1 MTPERLLYL
10 LILMK
15 DIPIEYLFIDEAH
28 KISKKDGRSAF
39 YYKVVDMLSQRST
52 PPHIIFASP
61 NIPNPEVYLQLIPD
75 VANRENYKIATKFS
89 PVNQEKFLIDFK
101 CFELHY
107 YNEATQKLTK
117 YCSFPEDKGLLDF
130 VHELGEG
137 ARSIVYSNS
146 KDNVVEY
153 ALQYATQLQPLHDS
167 DLDVLAQDI
176 RQDVHGDYYLA
187 DIVEKGV
194 AYHMGY
200 LPSTIRARIESLYK
214 DGKIHTLFCTSTLL
228 EGVNL
233 PADNLFITSHKNGG
247 DMSPVDFRN
256 LMGRV
261 GRIEFNLYGNVFLV
275 CIKRKTKKERFL
287 HLLQEKIV
295 PQQLSLATA
304 LTPEQKTGIVS
315 VLKSGQAE
323 IPKDGSL
330 PPAEYSLIRKVAN
343 ILLKDIVSGRASRVK
358 KEFSDVL
365 SPEDEAA
372 IVAAF
377 AGREHSLDDDINL
390 SLDQTERLA
399 REIRSG
405 RLHYPA
411 IRIGGKA
418 DYNEL
423 RNFLERLCDIFKWET
438 YEYDT
443 LGFRNKL
450 SGAHTKLS
458 HYAFVLNQW
467 VSGMSLNHMVTDS
480 IDYYRSTG
488 KGKVLPSE
496 LISELINDKRHYE
509 WLPVSLTET
518 GPYKDVLS
526 YFSSILGIEV
536 IRPEDLRSYFNDNH
550 SFLENRDNDWLVRL
564 YKLYETVPNIFSE
577 SNYRNILDAVIVRTA
592 SNRMVAPYRKSQS
605 SYLPNVF
612 LPSKKAMQAEVEFV
626 HPYLFEKC
634 RAFFENVLHLKTP
647 NEYEHFVKSLEKRY
661 AGTDF
666 SGSFE
671 EHVQDI
677 HALVKYLRNSDYEA
691 DLRQIVRKAFYIKC
705 RSGGKAYWARPHS
718 KVIRFP
724 QSETGL
730 MLEQYYKGIA
740 PDIYFVDFDAYQS
753 AGITFDDL
761 RALGV
766 TDKIITGDE
775 KTWGEYYTG
784 NPGRQPEWRTTGD
797 FRWKLGIDKLEEA
810 LLYISQHAKAKD
822 ALIKSQVIFKT
833 LQENMSR
840 LVGTVYIGGGTPN
853 KYDEPADVI
862 HTLNRD
868 GFNWRFSD
876 WNGKWLYT
884 ESGELV
890 SHKAISKH
898 DLNKAL
904 YGKVSLDSNLYDI
917 LGFKK
922 GKIDQH
928 EAIVKDYDA
937 LPDEKKQSYFEIEL
951 ERRFHITPEQLS
963 REFGGLSLQEGS
975 SGQSEEDEF
984 EFPTGSVKNWE
995 ALKKHAAQILSYASP
1010 TVYATVVRRIRVSR
1024 PQDDVRAYLMNM
1036 YRVNS
1041 SYRYAC
1047 QLCHKPFSNVEMC
1060 QLEQKPDV
1068 ELDPLNVCLCPNC
1081 AAKFRTL
1088 RNDKYL
1094 ADRLIDSILDVSE
1107 NEIEEND
1114 HVSVA
1119 INDYDFWFTP
1129 THIAEIIELLKLKKK
1144 AAEERKAQPQTASKP
1159 NAKAVAKAPESNRA
1173 APVQP
1178 VKEETPPSTPEPE
1191 EEGLQSDTSAYGEL
1205 IGRRVFHKS
1214 KKAYARVVGC
1224 DGEYVV
1230 LNFES
1235 GDKAGQDVR
1244 YNLTMC
1250 LNNGWI
1256 EVVD

>member
-1 MTPERLLYL
+1 MEETTIGAVLFDGIEENPYLNELYDAILYNYGRQLFGLTNLPEKEISVPAALRFADILSKSVHTQNEETHKLWAQEIVALLNALRPDDELIQYYLGSVLTSVSNFRGVSLKAADYVSADFLDRIFTQVSKEYLRIPEAENEYFFRAQKEIYEKFNEPYFSYSAPTSLGKSYIMRTFIREQIAKGKQCNFAIIVPTKALINETTEKLTEVLGPELKEKNYRIVTSAGAMALEEEHNFIFAMTPERLLYL

-52 PPHIIFASP
+52 PPHIVFASP

-443 LGFRNKL
+443 LGFRNKS

-488 KGKVLPSE
+488 KGKVKLKGQYVAFKDEAPYVNA
-496 LISELINDKRHYE
+496 LISGMLEDIEDVILFRIANYFLRFSQEYRACFPDASFTDWYELVEYGTTNPE
-509 WLPVSLTET
+509 AVWLQ
-518 GPYKDVLS
+518 
-526 YFSSILGIEV
+526 
-536 IRPEDLRSYFNDNH
+536 
-550 SFLENRDNDWLVRL
+550 
-564 YKLYETVPNIFSE
+564 
-577 SNYRNILDAVIVRTA
+577 RNGFTREAAAYIT
-592 SNRMVAPYRKSQS
+592 
-605 SYLPNVF
+605 
-612 LPSKKAMQAEVEFV
+612 
-626 HPYLFEKC
+626 
-634 RAFFENVLHLKTP
+634 
-647 NEYEHFVKSLEKRY
+647 EKR
-661 AGTDF
+661 
-666 SGSFE
+666 S
-671 EHVQDI
+671 
-677 HALVKYLRNSDYEA
+677 
-691 DLRQIVRKAFYIKC
+691 
-705 RSGGKAYWARPHS
+705 
-718 KVIRFP
+718 
-724 QSETGL
+724 
-730 MLEQYYKGIA
+730 QY
-740 PDIYFVDFDAYQS
+740 
-753 AGITFDDL
+753 ITFDDNDQL
-761 RALGV
+761 RL
-766 TDKIITGDE
+766 K
-775 KTWGEYYTG
+775 
-784 NPGRQPEWRTTGD
+784 P
-797 FRWKLGIDKLEEA
+797 A
-810 LLYISQHAKAKD
+810 LLECENRSIRREAE
-822 ALIKSQVIFKT
+822 QVQYNSPEIY
-833 LQENMSR
+833 L
-840 LVGTVYIGGGTPN
+840 
-853 KYDEPADVI
+853 
-862 HTLNRD
+862 
-868 GFNWRFSD
+868 
-876 WNGKWLYT
+876 
-884 ESGELV
+884 ES
-890 SHKAISKH
+890 
-898 DLNKAL
+898 
-904 YGKVSLDSNLYDI
+904 
-917 LGFKK
+917 
-922 GKIDQH
+922 
-928 EAIVKDYDA
+928 
-937 LPDEKKQSYFEIEL
+937 
-951 ERRFHITPEQLS
+951 
-963 REFGGLSLQEGS
+963 
-975 SGQSEEDEF
+975 
-984 EFPTGSVKNWE
+984 
-995 ALKKHAAQILSYASP
+995 
-1010 TVYATVVRRIRVSR
+1010 
-1024 PQDDVRAYLMNM
+1024 
-1036 YRVNS
+1036 
-1041 SYRYAC
+1041 
-1047 QLCHKPFSNVEMC
+1047 
-1060 QLEQKPDV
+1060 
-1068 ELDPLNVCLCPNC
+1068 
-1081 AAKFRTL
+1081 
-1088 RNDKYL
+1088 
-1094 ADRLIDSILDVSE
+1094 
-1107 NEIEEND
+1107 
-1114 HVSVA
+1114 
-1119 INDYDFWFTP
+1119 
-1129 THIAEIIELLKLKKK
+1129 
-1144 AAEERKAQPQTASKP
+1144 
-1159 NAKAVAKAPESNRA
+1159 
-1173 APVQP
+1173 
-1178 VKEETPPSTPEPE
+1178 
-1191 EEGLQSDTSAYGEL
+1191 
-1205 IGRRVFHKS
+1205 
-1214 KKAYARVVGC
+1214 
-1224 DGEYVV
+1224 
-1230 LNFES
+1230 
-1235 GDKAGQDVR
+1235 
-1244 YNLTMC
+1244 
-1250 LNNGWI
+1250 
-1256 EVVD
+1256 

>member
-1 MTPERLLYL
+1 MEETTIGAVLFDGIEENPYLNELYDAILYNYGRQLFGLTNLPEKEISVPAALRFADILSKSVHTQNEETHKLWAQELVALLNALRPDDELIQYYLGSVLTSVSNFRGVSLKAADYVSADLLDRIFTQVSKEYLRIPEAENEYFFRAQKEIYEKFNEPYFSYSAPTSLGKSYIMRTFIREQIAKGRQCNFAIIVPTKALINETTEKLTEVLGPELKEKNYRIVTSAGAMALEEEHNFIFAMTPERLLYL

-39 YYKVVDMLSQRST
+39 YYKVVDMLSQRSA

-214 DGKIHTLFCTSTLL
+214 NGKIHTLFCTSTLL

-443 LGFRNKL
+443 LGFRNKS

-488 KGKVLPSE
+488 KGKVKLKGQYVAFKDEAPYVNA
-496 LISELINDKRHYE
+496 LISGMLEDIEDVILFRIANYFLRFSQEYRACFPDASFTDWYELVEYGTTNPE
-509 WLPVSLTET
+509 AVWLQ
-518 GPYKDVLS
+518 
-526 YFSSILGIEV
+526 
-536 IRPEDLRSYFNDNH
+536 
-550 SFLENRDNDWLVRL
+550 
-564 YKLYETVPNIFSE
+564 
-577 SNYRNILDAVIVRTA
+577 RNGFTREAAAYIT
-592 SNRMVAPYRKSQS
+592 
-605 SYLPNVF
+605 
-612 LPSKKAMQAEVEFV
+612 
-626 HPYLFEKC
+626 
-634 RAFFENVLHLKTP
+634 
-647 NEYEHFVKSLEKRY
+647 EKR
-661 AGTDF
+661 
-666 SGSFE
+666 S
-671 EHVQDI
+671 
-677 HALVKYLRNSDYEA
+677 
-691 DLRQIVRKAFYIKC
+691 
-705 RSGGKAYWARPHS
+705 
-718 KVIRFP
+718 
-724 QSETGL
+724 
-730 MLEQYYKGIA
+730 QY
-740 PDIYFVDFDAYQS
+740 
-753 AGITFDDL
+753 ITFDDNDQL
-761 RALGV
+761 RL
-766 TDKIITGDE
+766 K
-775 KTWGEYYTG
+775 
-784 NPGRQPEWRTTGD
+784 P
-797 FRWKLGIDKLEEA
+797 A
-810 LLYISQHAKAKD
+810 LLECENRSIRREAE
-822 ALIKSQVIFKT
+822 QVQYNSPEIY
-833 LQENMSR
+833 L
-840 LVGTVYIGGGTPN
+840 
-853 KYDEPADVI
+853 
-862 HTLNRD
+862 
-868 GFNWRFSD
+868 
-876 WNGKWLYT
+876 
-884 ESGELV
+884 ES
-890 SHKAISKH
+890 
-898 DLNKAL
+898 
-904 YGKVSLDSNLYDI
+904 
-917 LGFKK
+917 
-922 GKIDQH
+922 
-928 EAIVKDYDA
+928 
-937 LPDEKKQSYFEIEL
+937 
-951 ERRFHITPEQLS
+951 
-963 REFGGLSLQEGS
+963 
-975 SGQSEEDEF
+975 
-984 EFPTGSVKNWE
+984 
-995 ALKKHAAQILSYASP
+995 
-1010 TVYATVVRRIRVSR
+1010 
-1024 PQDDVRAYLMNM
+1024 
-1036 YRVNS
+1036 
-1041 SYRYAC
+1041 
-1047 QLCHKPFSNVEMC
+1047 
-1060 QLEQKPDV
+1060 
-1068 ELDPLNVCLCPNC
+1068 
-1081 AAKFRTL
+1081 
-1088 RNDKYL
+1088 
-1094 ADRLIDSILDVSE
+1094 
-1107 NEIEEND
+1107 
-1114 HVSVA
+1114 
-1119 INDYDFWFTP
+1119 
-1129 THIAEIIELLKLKKK
+1129 
-1144 AAEERKAQPQTASKP
+1144 
-1159 NAKAVAKAPESNRA
+1159 
-1173 APVQP
+1173 
-1178 VKEETPPSTPEPE
+1178 
-1191 EEGLQSDTSAYGEL
+1191 
-1205 IGRRVFHKS
+1205 
-1214 KKAYARVVGC
+1214 
-1224 DGEYVV
+1224 
-1230 LNFES
+1230 
-1235 GDKAGQDVR
+1235 
-1244 YNLTMC
+1244 
-1250 LNNGWI
+1250 
-1256 EVVD
+1256 

>member
-1 MTPERLLYL
+1 MEETTIGAVLFDGIEENPYLNELYDAILYNYGRQLFGLTNLPEKEISVPAALRFADILSKSVHTQNEETHKLWAQEIVALLNALRPDDELIQYYLGSVLTSVSNFRGVSLKAADYVSADLLDRIFTQVSKEYLRIPEAENEYFFRAQKEIYEKFNEPYFSYSAPTSLGKSYIMRTFIREQIAKGKQCNFAIIVPTKALINETTEKLTEVLGPELKEKNYRIVTSAGAMALEEEHNFIFAMTPERLLYL

-390 SLDQTERLA
+390 SLDQTEQLA

-443 LGFRNKL
+443 LGFRNKS

-488 KGKVLPSE
+488 KGKVKLKGQYVAFKDEAPYVNA
-496 LISELINDKRHYE
+496 LISGMLEDIEDVILFRIANYFLRFSQEYRACFPDASFTDWYELVEYGTTNPE
-509 WLPVSLTET
+509 AVWLQ
-518 GPYKDVLS
+518 
-526 YFSSILGIEV
+526 
-536 IRPEDLRSYFNDNH
+536 
-550 SFLENRDNDWLVRL
+550 
-564 YKLYETVPNIFSE
+564 
-577 SNYRNILDAVIVRTA
+577 RNGFTREAAAYIT
-592 SNRMVAPYRKSQS
+592 
-605 SYLPNVF
+605 
-612 LPSKKAMQAEVEFV
+612 
-626 HPYLFEKC
+626 
-634 RAFFENVLHLKTP
+634 
-647 NEYEHFVKSLEKRY
+647 EKR
-661 AGTDF
+661 
-666 SGSFE
+666 S
-671 EHVQDI
+671 
-677 HALVKYLRNSDYEA
+677 
-691 DLRQIVRKAFYIKC
+691 
-705 RSGGKAYWARPHS
+705 
-718 KVIRFP
+718 
-724 QSETGL
+724 
-730 MLEQYYKGIA
+730 QY
-740 PDIYFVDFDAYQS
+740 
-753 AGITFDDL
+753 ITFDDNDQL
-761 RALGV
+761 RL
-766 TDKIITGDE
+766 K
-775 KTWGEYYTG
+775 
-784 NPGRQPEWRTTGD
+784 P
-797 FRWKLGIDKLEEA
+797 A
-810 LLYISQHAKAKD
+810 LLECENRSIRREAE
-822 ALIKSQVIFKT
+822 QVQYNSPEIY
-833 LQENMSR
+833 L
-840 LVGTVYIGGGTPN
+840 
-853 KYDEPADVI
+853 
-862 HTLNRD
+862 
-868 GFNWRFSD
+868 
-876 WNGKWLYT
+876 
-884 ESGELV
+884 ESL
-890 SHKAISKH
+890 
-898 DLNKAL
+898 
-904 YGKVSLDSNLYDI
+904 
-917 LGFKK
+917 F
-922 GKIDQH
+922 
-928 EAIVKDYDA
+928 
-937 LPDEKKQSYFEIEL
+937 
-951 ERRFHITPEQLS
+951 
-963 REFGGLSLQEGS
+963 
-975 SGQSEEDEF
+975 
-984 EFPTGSVKNWE
+984 
-995 ALKKHAAQILSYASP
+995 
-1010 TVYATVVRRIRVSR
+1010 
-1024 PQDDVRAYLMNM
+1024 
-1036 YRVNS
+1036 
-1041 SYRYAC
+1041 
-1047 QLCHKPFSNVEMC
+1047 
-1060 QLEQKPDV
+1060 
-1068 ELDPLNVCLCPNC
+1068 
-1081 AAKFRTL
+1081 
-1088 RNDKYL
+1088 
-1094 ADRLIDSILDVSE
+1094 
-1107 NEIEEND
+1107 
-1114 HVSVA
+1114 
-1119 INDYDFWFTP
+1119 
-1129 THIAEIIELLKLKKK
+1129 
-1144 AAEERKAQPQTASKP
+1144 
-1159 NAKAVAKAPESNRA
+1159 
-1173 APVQP
+1173 
-1178 VKEETPPSTPEPE
+1178 
-1191 EEGLQSDTSAYGEL
+1191 
-1205 IGRRVFHKS
+1205 
-1214 KKAYARVVGC
+1214 
-1224 DGEYVV
+1224 
-1230 LNFES
+1230 
-1235 GDKAGQDVR
+1235 
-1244 YNLTMC
+1244 
-1250 LNNGWI
+1250 
-1256 EVVD
+1256 

>member
-1 MTPERLLYL
+1 MEETTIGAVLFDGIEENPYLNELYDAILYNYGRQLFGLTNLPEKEISVPAALRFADILSKSVHTQNEETHKLWAQEIVALLNALRPDDELIQYYLGSVLTSVSNFRGVSLKAADYVSADFLDRIFTQVSKEYLRIPEAENEYFFRAQKEIYEKFNESYFSYSAPTSLGKSYIMRTFIREQIAKGKQCNFAIIVPTKALINETTEKLTEVLGPELKEKNYRIVTSAGAMALEEEHNFIFAMTPERLLYL

-39 YYKVVDMLSQRST
+39 YYKVVDMLSQRGT

-233 PADNLFITSHKNGG
+233 PVDNLFITSHKNGG

-443 LGFRNKL
+443 LGFRNKS

-488 KGKVLPSE
+488 KGKVKLKGQYVAFKDEAPYVNA
-496 LISELINDKRHYE
+496 LISGMLEDIEDVILFRIANYFLRFSQEYRACFPDASFTDWYELVEYGTTNPE
-509 WLPVSLTET
+509 AVWLQ
-518 GPYKDVLS
+518 
-526 YFSSILGIEV
+526 
-536 IRPEDLRSYFNDNH
+536 
-550 SFLENRDNDWLVRL
+550 
-564 YKLYETVPNIFSE
+564 
-577 SNYRNILDAVIVRTA
+577 RNGFTREAAAYIT
-592 SNRMVAPYRKSQS
+592 
-605 SYLPNVF
+605 
-612 LPSKKAMQAEVEFV
+612 
-626 HPYLFEKC
+626 
-634 RAFFENVLHLKTP
+634 
-647 NEYEHFVKSLEKRY
+647 EKR
-661 AGTDF
+661 
-666 SGSFE
+666 S
-671 EHVQDI
+671 
-677 HALVKYLRNSDYEA
+677 
-691 DLRQIVRKAFYIKC
+691 
-705 RSGGKAYWARPHS
+705 
-718 KVIRFP
+718 
-724 QSETGL
+724 
-730 MLEQYYKGIA
+730 QY
-740 PDIYFVDFDAYQS
+740 
-753 AGITFDDL
+753 ITFDDNDQL
-761 RALGV
+761 RL
-766 TDKIITGDE
+766 K
-775 KTWGEYYTG
+775 
-784 NPGRQPEWRTTGD
+784 P
-797 FRWKLGIDKLEEA
+797 A
-810 LLYISQHAKAKD
+810 LLECENRSIRREAE
-822 ALIKSQVIFKT
+822 QV
-833 LQENMSR
+833 QYNS
-840 LVGTVYIGGGTPN
+840 P
-853 KYDEPADVI
+853 
-862 HTLNRD
+862 
-868 GFNWRFSD
+868 
-876 WNGKWLYT
+876 
-884 ESGELV
+884 
-890 SHKAISKH
+890 
-898 DLNKAL
+898 
-904 YGKVSLDSNLYDI
+904 
-917 LGFKK
+917 
-922 GKIDQH
+922 
-928 EAIVKDYDA
+928 
-937 LPDEKKQSYFEIEL
+937 EI
-951 ERRFHITPEQLS
+951 
-963 REFGGLSLQEGS
+963 
-975 SGQSEEDEF
+975 
-984 EFPTGSVKNWE
+984 
-995 ALKKHAAQILSYASP
+995 
-1010 TVYATVVRRIRVSR
+1010 
-1024 PQDDVRAYLMNM
+1024 
-1036 YRVNS
+1036 
-1041 SYRYAC
+1041 
-1047 QLCHKPFSNVEMC
+1047 
-1060 QLEQKPDV
+1060 
-1068 ELDPLNVCLCPNC
+1068 
-1081 AAKFRTL
+1081 
-1088 RNDKYL
+1088 YL
-1094 ADRLIDSILDVSE
+1094 AS
-1107 NEIEEND
+1107 
-1114 HVSVA
+1114 
-1119 INDYDFWFTP
+1119 
-1129 THIAEIIELLKLKKK
+1129 
-1144 AAEERKAQPQTASKP
+1144 
-1159 NAKAVAKAPESNRA
+1159 
-1173 APVQP
+1173 
-1178 VKEETPPSTPEPE
+1178 
-1191 EEGLQSDTSAYGEL
+1191 
-1205 IGRRVFHKS
+1205 
-1214 KKAYARVVGC
+1214 
-1224 DGEYVV
+1224 
-1230 LNFES
+1230 
-1235 GDKAGQDVR
+1235 
-1244 YNLTMC
+1244 
-1250 LNNGWI
+1250 
-1256 EVVD
+1256 

>member
-1 MTPERLLYL
+1 MLRRSLERIIQLYTDKSHFVYELLQNAEDAGATGIRFVQYSDRLEVMHDGKSFTTENLQGLCDIGQSDKVNDLNQIGEFGVGFKSVFGICETVRLYSSPRKKELAENCHPFAVEIKDFTKPVDIPAVDVPAGYTTLFVFPYSVGFQFSGFKNLAALNEAITKRLKNLGVTTLLFMRHLELIEYEIKIPGKEASGEYL
-10 LILMK
+10 L
-15 DIPIEYLFIDEAH
+15 DAEPINDHCTRVSAIESEDDKTDESLSFIKFSMPID
-28 KISKKDGRSAF
+28 SR
-39 YYKVVDMLSQRST
+39 VST
-52 PPHIIFASP
+52 RTI
-61 NIPNPEVYLQLIPD
+61 D
-75 VANRENYKIATKFS
+75 VAFTVATDKEGKTTFQKAKNPYISVYFPTETESKLDFIVQGPFRTTPNRSSVPADE
-89 PVNQEKFLIDFK
+89 E
-101 CFELHY
+101 E
-107 YNEATQKLTK
+107 NEALAEQTAKLLRQ
-117 YCSFPEDKGLLDF
+117 SVLELRDMGLLDLSLIRILPLDEDDF
-130 VHELGEG
+130 D
-137 ARSIVYSNS
+137 VY
-146 KDNVVEY
+146 
-153 ALQYATQLQPLHDS
+153 PLFYPLYEEMR
-167 DLDVLAQDI
+167 DLFSSERVLP
-176 RQDVHGDYYLA
+176 V
-187 DIVEKGV
+187 
-194 AYHMGY
+194 
-200 LPSTIRARIESLYK
+200 K
-214 DGKIHTLFCTSTLL
+214 DGK
-228 EGVNL
+228 G
-233 PADNLFITSHKNGG
+233 
-247 DMSPVDFRN
+247 
-256 LMGRV
+256 
-261 GRIEFNLYGNVFLV
+261 Y
-275 CIKRKTKKERFL
+275 TK
-287 HLLQEKIV
+287 
-295 PQQLSLATA
+295 A
-304 LTPEQKTGIVS
+304 
-315 VLKSGQAE
+315 
-323 IPKDGSL
+323 
-330 PPAEYSLIRKVAN
+330 AN
-343 ILLKDIVSGRASRVK
+343 AVIARS
-358 KEFSDVL
+358 
-365 SPEDEAA
+365 
-372 IVAAF
+372 
-377 AGREHSLDDDINL
+377 
-390 SLDQTERLA
+390 
-399 REIRSG
+399 REI
-405 RLHYPA
+405 A
-411 IRIGGKA
+411 
-418 DYNEL
+418 EL
-423 RNFLERLCDIFKWET
+423 
-438 YEYDT
+438 
-443 LGFRNKL
+443 
-450 SGAHTKLS
+450 
-458 HYAFVLNQW
+458 
-467 VSGMSLNHMVTDS
+467 
-480 IDYYRSTG
+480 
-488 KGKVLPSE
+488 LPSE
-496 LISELINDKRHYE
+496 LISELINGKRHYE

-592 SNRMVAPYRKSQS
+592 SNRIVAPYRKSQS

-634 RAFFENVLHLKTP
+634 RTFFENVLHLKTP

-876 WNGKWLYT
+876 WNGKWLY
-884 ESGELV
+884 
-890 SHKAISKH
+890 
-898 DLNKAL
+898 
-904 YGKVSLDSNLYDI
+904 
-917 LGFKK
+917 
-922 GKIDQH
+922 
-928 EAIVKDYDA
+928 
-937 LPDEKKQSYFEIEL
+937 
-951 ERRFHITPEQLS
+951 
-963 REFGGLSLQEGS
+963 
-975 SGQSEEDEF
+975 
-984 EFPTGSVKNWE
+984 
-995 ALKKHAAQILSYASP
+995 
-1010 TVYATVVRRIRVSR
+1010 
-1024 PQDDVRAYLMNM
+1024 
-1036 YRVNS
+1036 
-1041 SYRYAC
+1041 RYAC

-1119 INDYDFWFTP
+1119 INDYDFWFIP

-1224 DGEYVV
+1224 DGEYMV

-1235 GDKAGQDVR
+1235 GDKAGQDVK

>member
-1 MTPERLLYL
+1 MEETTIGAVLFDGIEENPYLNELYDAILYNYGRQLFGLTNLPEKEISVPAALRFADILSKSVHTQNEETHKLWAQEIVALLNALRPDDELIQYYLGSVLTSVSNFRGVSLKAADYVSADFLDRIFTQVSKEYLRIPEAENEYFFRAQKEIYEKFNEPYFSYSAPTSLGKSYIMRTFIREQIAKGKQCNFAIIVPTKALINETTEKLTEVLGPELKEKNYRIVTSAGAMALEEEHNFIFAMTPERLLYL

-450 SGAHTKLS
+450 SGAHTRLS

-467 VSGMSLNHMVTDS
+467 VSGMSLDHMVTDS

-488 KGKVLPSE
+488 KGKVKLKGQYVAFKDEAPYVNA
-496 LISELINDKRHYE
+496 LISGMLEDIEDVILFRIANYFLRFSQEYRACFPDASFTDWYELVEYGTTNPE
-509 WLPVSLTET
+509 AVWLQ
-518 GPYKDVLS
+518 
-526 YFSSILGIEV
+526 
-536 IRPEDLRSYFNDNH
+536 
-550 SFLENRDNDWLVRL
+550 
-564 YKLYETVPNIFSE
+564 
-577 SNYRNILDAVIVRTA
+577 RNGFTREAAAYIT
-592 SNRMVAPYRKSQS
+592 
-605 SYLPNVF
+605 
-612 LPSKKAMQAEVEFV
+612 
-626 HPYLFEKC
+626 
-634 RAFFENVLHLKTP
+634 
-647 NEYEHFVKSLEKRY
+647 EKR
-661 AGTDF
+661 
-666 SGSFE
+666 S
-671 EHVQDI
+671 
-677 HALVKYLRNSDYEA
+677 
-691 DLRQIVRKAFYIKC
+691 
-705 RSGGKAYWARPHS
+705 
-718 KVIRFP
+718 
-724 QSETGL
+724 
-730 MLEQYYKGIA
+730 QY
-740 PDIYFVDFDAYQS
+740 
-753 AGITFDDL
+753 ITFDDNDQL
-761 RALGV
+761 RL
-766 TDKIITGDE
+766 K
-775 KTWGEYYTG
+775 
-784 NPGRQPEWRTTGD
+784 P
-797 FRWKLGIDKLEEA
+797 A
-810 LLYISQHAKAKD
+810 LLECENRSIRREAE
-822 ALIKSQVIFKT
+822 QVQYNSPEIY
-833 LQENMSR
+833 L
-840 LVGTVYIGGGTPN
+840 
-853 KYDEPADVI
+853 
-862 HTLNRD
+862 
-868 GFNWRFSD
+868 
-876 WNGKWLYT
+876 
-884 ESGELV
+884 ES
-890 SHKAISKH
+890 
-898 DLNKAL
+898 
-904 YGKVSLDSNLYDI
+904 
-917 LGFKK
+917 
-922 GKIDQH
+922 
-928 EAIVKDYDA
+928 
-937 LPDEKKQSYFEIEL
+937 
-951 ERRFHITPEQLS
+951 
-963 REFGGLSLQEGS
+963 
-975 SGQSEEDEF
+975 
-984 EFPTGSVKNWE
+984 
-995 ALKKHAAQILSYASP
+995 
-1010 TVYATVVRRIRVSR
+1010 
-1024 PQDDVRAYLMNM
+1024 
-1036 YRVNS
+1036 
-1041 SYRYAC
+1041 
-1047 QLCHKPFSNVEMC
+1047 
-1060 QLEQKPDV
+1060 
-1068 ELDPLNVCLCPNC
+1068 
-1081 AAKFRTL
+1081 
-1088 RNDKYL
+1088 
-1094 ADRLIDSILDVSE
+1094 
-1107 NEIEEND
+1107 
-1114 HVSVA
+1114 
-1119 INDYDFWFTP
+1119 
-1129 THIAEIIELLKLKKK
+1129 
-1144 AAEERKAQPQTASKP
+1144 
-1159 NAKAVAKAPESNRA
+1159 
-1173 APVQP
+1173 
-1178 VKEETPPSTPEPE
+1178 
-1191 EEGLQSDTSAYGEL
+1191 
-1205 IGRRVFHKS
+1205 
-1214 KKAYARVVGC
+1214 
-1224 DGEYVV
+1224 
-1230 LNFES
+1230 
-1235 GDKAGQDVR
+1235 
-1244 YNLTMC
+1244 
-1250 LNNGWI
+1250 
-1256 EVVD
+1256 

>member
-1 MTPERLLYL
+1 MEETTIGAVLFDGIEENPYLNELYDAILYNYGRQLFGLTNLPEKEISVPAALRFADILSKSVHTQNEETHKLWAQEIVALLNALRPDDELIQYYLGSVLTSVSNFRGVSLKAADYVSADLLDRIFTQVSKEYLRIPEAENEYFFRAQKEIYEKFNEPYFSYSAPTSLGKSYIMRTFIREQIAKGKQCNFAIIVPTKALINETTEKLTEVLGPELKEKNYRIVTSAGAMALEEEHNFIFAMTPERLLYL

-390 SLDQTERLA
+390 SLDQTEQLA
-399 REIRSG
+399 R
-405 RLHYPA
+405 
-411 IRIGGKA
+411 
-418 DYNEL
+418 
-423 RNFLERLCDIFKWET
+423 ET

-443 LGFRNKL
+443 LGFRNKS

-488 KGKVLPSE
+488 KGKVKLKGQYVAFKDEAPYVNA
-496 LISELINDKRHYE
+496 LISGMLEDIEDVILFRIANYFLRFSQEYRACFPDASFTDWYELVEYGTTNPE
-509 WLPVSLTET
+509 AVWLQ
-518 GPYKDVLS
+518 
-526 YFSSILGIEV
+526 
-536 IRPEDLRSYFNDNH
+536 
-550 SFLENRDNDWLVRL
+550 
-564 YKLYETVPNIFSE
+564 
-577 SNYRNILDAVIVRTA
+577 RNGFTREAAAYIT
-592 SNRMVAPYRKSQS
+592 
-605 SYLPNVF
+605 
-612 LPSKKAMQAEVEFV
+612 
-626 HPYLFEKC
+626 
-634 RAFFENVLHLKTP
+634 
-647 NEYEHFVKSLEKRY
+647 EKR
-661 AGTDF
+661 
-666 SGSFE
+666 S
-671 EHVQDI
+671 
-677 HALVKYLRNSDYEA
+677 
-691 DLRQIVRKAFYIKC
+691 
-705 RSGGKAYWARPHS
+705 
-718 KVIRFP
+718 
-724 QSETGL
+724 
-730 MLEQYYKGIA
+730 QY
-740 PDIYFVDFDAYQS
+740 
-753 AGITFDDL
+753 ITFDDNDQL
-761 RALGV
+761 RL
-766 TDKIITGDE
+766 K
-775 KTWGEYYTG
+775 
-784 NPGRQPEWRTTGD
+784 P
-797 FRWKLGIDKLEEA
+797 A
-810 LLYISQHAKAKD
+810 LLECENRSIRREAE
-822 ALIKSQVIFKT
+822 QVQYNSPEIY
-833 LQENMSR
+833 L
-840 LVGTVYIGGGTPN
+840 
-853 KYDEPADVI
+853 
-862 HTLNRD
+862 
-868 GFNWRFSD
+868 
-876 WNGKWLYT
+876 
-884 ESGELV
+884 ES
-890 SHKAISKH
+890 
-898 DLNKAL
+898 
-904 YGKVSLDSNLYDI
+904 
-917 LGFKK
+917 
-922 GKIDQH
+922 
-928 EAIVKDYDA
+928 
-937 LPDEKKQSYFEIEL
+937 
-951 ERRFHITPEQLS
+951 
-963 REFGGLSLQEGS
+963 
-975 SGQSEEDEF
+975 
-984 EFPTGSVKNWE
+984 
-995 ALKKHAAQILSYASP
+995 
-1010 TVYATVVRRIRVSR
+1010 
-1024 PQDDVRAYLMNM
+1024 
-1036 YRVNS
+1036 
-1041 SYRYAC
+1041 
-1047 QLCHKPFSNVEMC
+1047 
-1060 QLEQKPDV
+1060 
-1068 ELDPLNVCLCPNC
+1068 
-1081 AAKFRTL
+1081 
-1088 RNDKYL
+1088 
-1094 ADRLIDSILDVSE
+1094 
-1107 NEIEEND
+1107 
-1114 HVSVA
+1114 
-1119 INDYDFWFTP
+1119 
-1129 THIAEIIELLKLKKK
+1129 
-1144 AAEERKAQPQTASKP
+1144 
-1159 NAKAVAKAPESNRA
+1159 
-1173 APVQP
+1173 
-1178 VKEETPPSTPEPE
+1178 
-1191 EEGLQSDTSAYGEL
+1191 
-1205 IGRRVFHKS
+1205 
-1214 KKAYARVVGC
+1214 
-1224 DGEYVV
+1224 
-1230 LNFES
+1230 
-1235 GDKAGQDVR
+1235 
-1244 YNLTMC
+1244 
-1250 LNNGWI
+1250 
-1256 EVVD
+1256 

>member
-1 MTPERLLYL
+1 MEETTIGAVLFDGIEENPYLNELYDAILYNYGRQLFGLTNLPEKEISVPAALRFADILSKSVHTQNEETHKLWAQEIVALLNALRPDDELIQYYLGSVLTSVSNFRGVSLKAADYVSADLLDRIFTQVSKEYLRIPEAENEYFFRAQKEIYEKFNEPYFSYSAPTSLGKSYIMRTFIREQIAKGKQCNFAIIVPTKALINETTEKLTEVLGPELKEKNYRIVTSAGAMALEEEHNFIFAMTPERLLYL

-228 EGVNL
+228 KGVNL

-390 SLDQTERLA
+390 SLDQTEQLA

-443 LGFRNKL
+443 LGFRNKS

-488 KGKVLPSE
+488 KGKVKLKGQYVAFKDEAPYVNA
-496 LISELINDKRHYE
+496 LISGMLEDIEDVILFRIANYFLRFSQEYRACFPDASFTDWYELVEYGTTNPE
-509 WLPVSLTET
+509 AVWLQ
-518 GPYKDVLS
+518 
-526 YFSSILGIEV
+526 
-536 IRPEDLRSYFNDNH
+536 
-550 SFLENRDNDWLVRL
+550 
-564 YKLYETVPNIFSE
+564 
-577 SNYRNILDAVIVRTA
+577 RNGFTREAAAYIT
-592 SNRMVAPYRKSQS
+592 
-605 SYLPNVF
+605 
-612 LPSKKAMQAEVEFV
+612 
-626 HPYLFEKC
+626 
-634 RAFFENVLHLKTP
+634 
-647 NEYEHFVKSLEKRY
+647 EKR
-661 AGTDF
+661 
-666 SGSFE
+666 S
-671 EHVQDI
+671 
-677 HALVKYLRNSDYEA
+677 
-691 DLRQIVRKAFYIKC
+691 
-705 RSGGKAYWARPHS
+705 
-718 KVIRFP
+718 
-724 QSETGL
+724 
-730 MLEQYYKGIA
+730 QY
-740 PDIYFVDFDAYQS
+740 
-753 AGITFDDL
+753 ITFDDNDQL
-761 RALGV
+761 RL
-766 TDKIITGDE
+766 K
-775 KTWGEYYTG
+775 
-784 NPGRQPEWRTTGD
+784 P
-797 FRWKLGIDKLEEA
+797 A
-810 LLYISQHAKAKD
+810 LLECENRSIRREAE
-822 ALIKSQVIFKT
+822 QVQYNSPEIY
-833 LQENMSR
+833 L
-840 LVGTVYIGGGTPN
+840 
-853 KYDEPADVI
+853 
-862 HTLNRD
+862 
-868 GFNWRFSD
+868 
-876 WNGKWLYT
+876 
-884 ESGELV
+884 ES
-890 SHKAISKH
+890 
-898 DLNKAL
+898 
-904 YGKVSLDSNLYDI
+904 
-917 LGFKK
+917 
-922 GKIDQH
+922 
-928 EAIVKDYDA
+928 
-937 LPDEKKQSYFEIEL
+937 
-951 ERRFHITPEQLS
+951 
-963 REFGGLSLQEGS
+963 
-975 SGQSEEDEF
+975 
-984 EFPTGSVKNWE
+984 
-995 ALKKHAAQILSYASP
+995 
-1010 TVYATVVRRIRVSR
+1010 
-1024 PQDDVRAYLMNM
+1024 
-1036 YRVNS
+1036 
-1041 SYRYAC
+1041 
-1047 QLCHKPFSNVEMC
+1047 
-1060 QLEQKPDV
+1060 
-1068 ELDPLNVCLCPNC
+1068 
-1081 AAKFRTL
+1081 
-1088 RNDKYL
+1088 
-1094 ADRLIDSILDVSE
+1094 
-1107 NEIEEND
+1107 
-1114 HVSVA
+1114 
-1119 INDYDFWFTP
+1119 
-1129 THIAEIIELLKLKKK
+1129 
-1144 AAEERKAQPQTASKP
+1144 
-1159 NAKAVAKAPESNRA
+1159 
-1173 APVQP
+1173 
-1178 VKEETPPSTPEPE
+1178 
-1191 EEGLQSDTSAYGEL
+1191 
-1205 IGRRVFHKS
+1205 
-1214 KKAYARVVGC
+1214 
-1224 DGEYVV
+1224 
-1230 LNFES
+1230 
-1235 GDKAGQDVR
+1235 
-1244 YNLTMC
+1244 
-1250 LNNGWI
+1250 
-1256 EVVD
+1256 

>member
-1 MTPERLLYL
+1 MEETTIGAVLFDGIEENPYLNELYDAILYNYGRQLFGLTNLPEKEISVPAALRFADILSKSVHTQNEETHKLWAQEIVALLNALRPDDELIQYYLGSVLTSVSNFRGVSLKAADYVSADFLDRIFTQVSKEYLRIPEAENEYFFRAQKEIYEKFNEPYFSYSAPTSLGKSYIMRTFIREQIAKGKQCNFAIIVPTKALINETTEKLTEVLGPELKEKNYRIVTSAGAMALEEEHNFIFAMTPERLLYL

-101 CFELHY
+101 CFELYY

-233 PADNLFITSHKNGG
+233 PVDNLFITSHKNGG

-372 IVAAF
+372 IAAAF

-443 LGFRNKL
+443 LGFRNKS

-467 VSGMSLNHMVTDS
+467 VSGMSLNRMVTDS

-488 KGKVLPSE
+488 KGKVKLKGQYVAFKDEAPYVNA
-496 LISELINDKRHYE
+496 LISGMLEDIEDVILFRIANYFLRFSQEYRACFPDASFTDWYELVEYGTTNPE
-509 WLPVSLTET
+509 AVWLQ
-518 GPYKDVLS
+518 
-526 YFSSILGIEV
+526 
-536 IRPEDLRSYFNDNH
+536 
-550 SFLENRDNDWLVRL
+550 
-564 YKLYETVPNIFSE
+564 
-577 SNYRNILDAVIVRTA
+577 RNGFTREAAAYIT
-592 SNRMVAPYRKSQS
+592 
-605 SYLPNVF
+605 
-612 LPSKKAMQAEVEFV
+612 
-626 HPYLFEKC
+626 
-634 RAFFENVLHLKTP
+634 
-647 NEYEHFVKSLEKRY
+647 EKR
-661 AGTDF
+661 
-666 SGSFE
+666 S
-671 EHVQDI
+671 
-677 HALVKYLRNSDYEA
+677 
-691 DLRQIVRKAFYIKC
+691 
-705 RSGGKAYWARPHS
+705 
-718 KVIRFP
+718 
-724 QSETGL
+724 
-730 MLEQYYKGIA
+730 QY
-740 PDIYFVDFDAYQS
+740 
-753 AGITFDDL
+753 ITFDDNDQL
-761 RALGV
+761 RL
-766 TDKIITGDE
+766 K
-775 KTWGEYYTG
+775 
-784 NPGRQPEWRTTGD
+784 P
-797 FRWKLGIDKLEEA
+797 A
-810 LLYISQHAKAKD
+810 LLECENRSIRREAE
-822 ALIKSQVIFKT
+822 QVQYNSPEIY
-833 LQENMSR
+833 L
-840 LVGTVYIGGGTPN
+840 
-853 KYDEPADVI
+853 
-862 HTLNRD
+862 
-868 GFNWRFSD
+868 
-876 WNGKWLYT
+876 
-884 ESGELV
+884 ES
-890 SHKAISKH
+890 
-898 DLNKAL
+898 
-904 YGKVSLDSNLYDI
+904 
-917 LGFKK
+917 
-922 GKIDQH
+922 
-928 EAIVKDYDA
+928 
-937 LPDEKKQSYFEIEL
+937 
-951 ERRFHITPEQLS
+951 
-963 REFGGLSLQEGS
+963 
-975 SGQSEEDEF
+975 
-984 EFPTGSVKNWE
+984 
-995 ALKKHAAQILSYASP
+995 
-1010 TVYATVVRRIRVSR
+1010 
-1024 PQDDVRAYLMNM
+1024 
-1036 YRVNS
+1036 
-1041 SYRYAC
+1041 
-1047 QLCHKPFSNVEMC
+1047 
-1060 QLEQKPDV
+1060 
-1068 ELDPLNVCLCPNC
+1068 
-1081 AAKFRTL
+1081 
-1088 RNDKYL
+1088 
-1094 ADRLIDSILDVSE
+1094 
-1107 NEIEEND
+1107 
-1114 HVSVA
+1114 
-1119 INDYDFWFTP
+1119 
-1129 THIAEIIELLKLKKK
+1129 
-1144 AAEERKAQPQTASKP
+1144 
-1159 NAKAVAKAPESNRA
+1159 
-1173 APVQP
+1173 
-1178 VKEETPPSTPEPE
+1178 
-1191 EEGLQSDTSAYGEL
+1191 
-1205 IGRRVFHKS
+1205 
-1214 KKAYARVVGC
+1214 
-1224 DGEYVV
+1224 
-1230 LNFES
+1230 
-1235 GDKAGQDVR
+1235 
-1244 YNLTMC
+1244 
-1250 LNNGWI
+1250 
-1256 EVVD
+1256 

>member
-1 MTPERLLYL
+1 MEETTIGAVLFDGIEENPYLNELYDAILYNYGRQLFGLTNLPEKEISVPAALRFADILSKSVHTQNEETHKLWAQEIVSLLNALRPDDELIQYYLGSVLTSVSNFRGVSLKAADYVSADFLDRIFTQVSKEYLRIPEAENEYFFRAQKEIYEKFNEPYFSYSAPTSLGKSYIMRTFIREQIAKGKQCNFAIIVPTKALINETTEKLTEVLGPELKEKNYRIVTSAGAMALEEEHNFIFAMTPERLLYL

-233 PADNLFITSHKNGG
+233 PVDNLFITSHKNGG

-443 LGFRNKL
+443 LGFRNKS

-488 KGKVLPSE
+488 KGKVKLKGQYVAFKDEAPYVNA
-496 LISELINDKRHYE
+496 LISGMLEDIEDVILFRIANYFLRFSQEYRACFPDASFTDWYELVEYGTTNPE
-509 WLPVSLTET
+509 AVWLQ
-518 GPYKDVLS
+518 
-526 YFSSILGIEV
+526 
-536 IRPEDLRSYFNDNH
+536 
-550 SFLENRDNDWLVRL
+550 
-564 YKLYETVPNIFSE
+564 
-577 SNYRNILDAVIVRTA
+577 RNGFTREAAAYIT
-592 SNRMVAPYRKSQS
+592 
-605 SYLPNVF
+605 
-612 LPSKKAMQAEVEFV
+612 
-626 HPYLFEKC
+626 
-634 RAFFENVLHLKTP
+634 
-647 NEYEHFVKSLEKRY
+647 EKR
-661 AGTDF
+661 
-666 SGSFE
+666 S
-671 EHVQDI
+671 
-677 HALVKYLRNSDYEA
+677 
-691 DLRQIVRKAFYIKC
+691 
-705 RSGGKAYWARPHS
+705 
-718 KVIRFP
+718 
-724 QSETGL
+724 
-730 MLEQYYKGIA
+730 QY
-740 PDIYFVDFDAYQS
+740 
-753 AGITFDDL
+753 ITFDDNDQL
-761 RALGV
+761 RL
-766 TDKIITGDE
+766 K
-775 KTWGEYYTG
+775 
-784 NPGRQPEWRTTGD
+784 P
-797 FRWKLGIDKLEEA
+797 A
-810 LLYISQHAKAKD
+810 LLECENRSIRREAE
-822 ALIKSQVIFKT
+822 QV
-833 LQENMSR
+833 QYNS
-840 LVGTVYIGGGTPN
+840 P
-853 KYDEPADVI
+853 
-862 HTLNRD
+862 
-868 GFNWRFSD
+868 
-876 WNGKWLYT
+876 
-884 ESGELV
+884 
-890 SHKAISKH
+890 
-898 DLNKAL
+898 
-904 YGKVSLDSNLYDI
+904 
-917 LGFKK
+917 
-922 GKIDQH
+922 
-928 EAIVKDYDA
+928 
-937 LPDEKKQSYFEIEL
+937 EI
-951 ERRFHITPEQLS
+951 
-963 REFGGLSLQEGS
+963 
-975 SGQSEEDEF
+975 
-984 EFPTGSVKNWE
+984 
-995 ALKKHAAQILSYASP
+995 
-1010 TVYATVVRRIRVSR
+1010 
-1024 PQDDVRAYLMNM
+1024 
-1036 YRVNS
+1036 
-1041 SYRYAC
+1041 
-1047 QLCHKPFSNVEMC
+1047 
-1060 QLEQKPDV
+1060 
-1068 ELDPLNVCLCPNC
+1068 
-1081 AAKFRTL
+1081 
-1088 RNDKYL
+1088 YL
-1094 ADRLIDSILDVSE
+1094 AS
-1107 NEIEEND
+1107 
-1114 HVSVA
+1114 
-1119 INDYDFWFTP
+1119 
-1129 THIAEIIELLKLKKK
+1129 
-1144 AAEERKAQPQTASKP
+1144 
-1159 NAKAVAKAPESNRA
+1159 
-1173 APVQP
+1173 
-1178 VKEETPPSTPEPE
+1178 
-1191 EEGLQSDTSAYGEL
+1191 
-1205 IGRRVFHKS
+1205 
-1214 KKAYARVVGC
+1214 
-1224 DGEYVV
+1224 
-1230 LNFES
+1230 
-1235 GDKAGQDVR
+1235 
-1244 YNLTMC
+1244 
-1250 LNNGWI
+1250 
-1256 EVVD
+1256 

>member
-1 MTPERLLYL
+1 MEETTIGAVLFDGIEENPYLNELYDAILYNYGRQLFGLTNLPEKEISVPAALRFADILSKSVHTQNEETHKLWAQEIVALLNALRPDDELIQYYLGSVLTSVSNFRGVSLKAADYVSADFLDRIFTQVSKEYLRIPEAENEYFFRAQKEIYEKFNEPYFSYSAPTSLGKSYIMRTFIREQIAKGKQCNFAIIVPTKALINETTEKLTEVLGPELKEKNYRIVTSAGAMALEEEHNFIFAMTPERLLYL

-372 IVAAF
+372 IVAVF

-443 LGFRNKL
+443 LGFRNKS

-488 KGKVLPSE
+488 KGKVKLKGQYVAFKDEAPYVNA
-496 LISELINDKRHYE
+496 LISGMLEDIEDVILFRIANYFLRFSQEYRACFPDASFTDWYELVEYGTTNPE
-509 WLPVSLTET
+509 AVWLQ
-518 GPYKDVLS
+518 
-526 YFSSILGIEV
+526 
-536 IRPEDLRSYFNDNH
+536 
-550 SFLENRDNDWLVRL
+550 
-564 YKLYETVPNIFSE
+564 
-577 SNYRNILDAVIVRTA
+577 RNGFTREAAAYIT
-592 SNRMVAPYRKSQS
+592 
-605 SYLPNVF
+605 
-612 LPSKKAMQAEVEFV
+612 
-626 HPYLFEKC
+626 
-634 RAFFENVLHLKTP
+634 
-647 NEYEHFVKSLEKRY
+647 EKR
-661 AGTDF
+661 
-666 SGSFE
+666 S
-671 EHVQDI
+671 
-677 HALVKYLRNSDYEA
+677 
-691 DLRQIVRKAFYIKC
+691 
-705 RSGGKAYWARPHS
+705 
-718 KVIRFP
+718 
-724 QSETGL
+724 
-730 MLEQYYKGIA
+730 QY
-740 PDIYFVDFDAYQS
+740 
-753 AGITFDDL
+753 ITFDDNDQL
-761 RALGV
+761 RL
-766 TDKIITGDE
+766 K
-775 KTWGEYYTG
+775 
-784 NPGRQPEWRTTGD
+784 P
-797 FRWKLGIDKLEEA
+797 A
-810 LLYISQHAKAKD
+810 LLECENRSIRREAE
-822 ALIKSQVIFKT
+822 QV
-833 LQENMSR
+833 QYNS
-840 LVGTVYIGGGTPN
+840 P
-853 KYDEPADVI
+853 
-862 HTLNRD
+862 
-868 GFNWRFSD
+868 
-876 WNGKWLYT
+876 
-884 ESGELV
+884 
-890 SHKAISKH
+890 
-898 DLNKAL
+898 
-904 YGKVSLDSNLYDI
+904 
-917 LGFKK
+917 
-922 GKIDQH
+922 
-928 EAIVKDYDA
+928 
-937 LPDEKKQSYFEIEL
+937 EI
-951 ERRFHITPEQLS
+951 
-963 REFGGLSLQEGS
+963 
-975 SGQSEEDEF
+975 
-984 EFPTGSVKNWE
+984 
-995 ALKKHAAQILSYASP
+995 
-1010 TVYATVVRRIRVSR
+1010 
-1024 PQDDVRAYLMNM
+1024 
-1036 YRVNS
+1036 
-1041 SYRYAC
+1041 
-1047 QLCHKPFSNVEMC
+1047 
-1060 QLEQKPDV
+1060 
-1068 ELDPLNVCLCPNC
+1068 
-1081 AAKFRTL
+1081 
-1088 RNDKYL
+1088 YL
-1094 ADRLIDSILDVSE
+1094 AS
-1107 NEIEEND
+1107 
-1114 HVSVA
+1114 
-1119 INDYDFWFTP
+1119 
-1129 THIAEIIELLKLKKK
+1129 
-1144 AAEERKAQPQTASKP
+1144 
-1159 NAKAVAKAPESNRA
+1159 
-1173 APVQP
+1173 
-1178 VKEETPPSTPEPE
+1178 
-1191 EEGLQSDTSAYGEL
+1191 
-1205 IGRRVFHKS
+1205 
-1214 KKAYARVVGC
+1214 
-1224 DGEYVV
+1224 
-1230 LNFES
+1230 
-1235 GDKAGQDVR
+1235 
-1244 YNLTMC
+1244 
-1250 LNNGWI
+1250 
-1256 EVVD
+1256 

>member
-1 MTPERLLYL
+1 MEETTIGAVLFDGIEENPYLNELYDAILYNYGRQLFGLTNLPEKEISVPAALRFADILSKSVHTQNEETHKLWAQEIVALLNALRPDDELIQYYLGSVLTSVSNFRGVSLKAADYVSADFLDRIFTQVSKEYLRIPEAENEYFFRAQKEIYEKFNEPYFSYSAPTSLGKSYIMRTFIREQIAKGKQCNFAIIVPTKALINETTEKLTDVLGPELKEKNYRIVTSAGAMALEEEHNFIFAMTPERLLYL

-443 LGFRNKL
+443 LGFRNKS

-467 VSGMSLNHMVTDS
+467 VSGMSLNHMVADS

-488 KGKVLPSE
+488 KGKVKLKGQYVAFKDEAPYVNA
-496 LISELINDKRHYE
+496 LISGMLEDIEDVILFRIANYFLRFSQEYRACFPDASFTDWYELVEYGTTNPE
-509 WLPVSLTET
+509 AVWLQ
-518 GPYKDVLS
+518 
-526 YFSSILGIEV
+526 
-536 IRPEDLRSYFNDNH
+536 
-550 SFLENRDNDWLVRL
+550 
-564 YKLYETVPNIFSE
+564 
-577 SNYRNILDAVIVRTA
+577 RNGFTREAAAYIT
-592 SNRMVAPYRKSQS
+592 
-605 SYLPNVF
+605 
-612 LPSKKAMQAEVEFV
+612 
-626 HPYLFEKC
+626 
-634 RAFFENVLHLKTP
+634 
-647 NEYEHFVKSLEKRY
+647 EKR
-661 AGTDF
+661 
-666 SGSFE
+666 S
-671 EHVQDI
+671 
-677 HALVKYLRNSDYEA
+677 
-691 DLRQIVRKAFYIKC
+691 
-705 RSGGKAYWARPHS
+705 
-718 KVIRFP
+718 
-724 QSETGL
+724 
-730 MLEQYYKGIA
+730 QY
-740 PDIYFVDFDAYQS
+740 
-753 AGITFDDL
+753 ITFDDNDQL
-761 RALGV
+761 RL
-766 TDKIITGDE
+766 K
-775 KTWGEYYTG
+775 
-784 NPGRQPEWRTTGD
+784 P
-797 FRWKLGIDKLEEA
+797 A
-810 LLYISQHAKAKD
+810 LLECENRSIRREAE
-822 ALIKSQVIFKT
+822 QVQYNSPEIY
-833 LQENMSR
+833 L
-840 LVGTVYIGGGTPN
+840 
-853 KYDEPADVI
+853 
-862 HTLNRD
+862 
-868 GFNWRFSD
+868 
-876 WNGKWLYT
+876 
-884 ESGELV
+884 ES
-890 SHKAISKH
+890 
-898 DLNKAL
+898 
-904 YGKVSLDSNLYDI
+904 
-917 LGFKK
+917 
-922 GKIDQH
+922 
-928 EAIVKDYDA
+928 
-937 LPDEKKQSYFEIEL
+937 
-951 ERRFHITPEQLS
+951 
-963 REFGGLSLQEGS
+963 
-975 SGQSEEDEF
+975 
-984 EFPTGSVKNWE
+984 
-995 ALKKHAAQILSYASP
+995 
-1010 TVYATVVRRIRVSR
+1010 
-1024 PQDDVRAYLMNM
+1024 
-1036 YRVNS
+1036 
-1041 SYRYAC
+1041 
-1047 QLCHKPFSNVEMC
+1047 
-1060 QLEQKPDV
+1060 
-1068 ELDPLNVCLCPNC
+1068 
-1081 AAKFRTL
+1081 
-1088 RNDKYL
+1088 
-1094 ADRLIDSILDVSE
+1094 
-1107 NEIEEND
+1107 
-1114 HVSVA
+1114 
-1119 INDYDFWFTP
+1119 
-1129 THIAEIIELLKLKKK
+1129 
-1144 AAEERKAQPQTASKP
+1144 
-1159 NAKAVAKAPESNRA
+1159 
-1173 APVQP
+1173 
-1178 VKEETPPSTPEPE
+1178 
-1191 EEGLQSDTSAYGEL
+1191 
-1205 IGRRVFHKS
+1205 
-1214 KKAYARVVGC
+1214 
-1224 DGEYVV
+1224 
-1230 LNFES
+1230 
-1235 GDKAGQDVR
+1235 
-1244 YNLTMC
+1244 
-1250 LNNGWI
+1250 
-1256 EVVD
+1256 

>member
-1 MTPERLLYL
+1 MEETTIGAVLFDGIEENPYLNELYDAILYNYGRQLFGLTNLPEKEISVPAALRFADILSKSVHTQNEETHKLWAQEIVALLNALRPDDELIQYYLGSVLTSVSNFRGVSLKAADYVSADLLDRIFTQVSKEYLRIPEAENEYFFRAQKEIYEKFNEPYFSYSAPTSLGKSYIMRTFIREQIAKGKQCNFAIIVPTKALINETTEKLTEVLGPELKEKNYRIVTSAGAMALEEEHNFIFAMTPERLLYL

-194 AYHMGY
+194 AYHMGD

-390 SLDQTERLA
+390 SLDQTEQLA

-443 LGFRNKL
+443 LGFRNKS

-488 KGKVLPSE
+488 KGKVKLKGQYVAFKDEAPYVNA
-496 LISELINDKRHYE
+496 LISGMLEDIEDVILFRIANYFLRFSQEYRACFPDASFTDWYELVEYGTTNPE
-509 WLPVSLTET
+509 AVWLQ
-518 GPYKDVLS
+518 
-526 YFSSILGIEV
+526 
-536 IRPEDLRSYFNDNH
+536 
-550 SFLENRDNDWLVRL
+550 
-564 YKLYETVPNIFSE
+564 
-577 SNYRNILDAVIVRTA
+577 RNGFTREAAAYIT
-592 SNRMVAPYRKSQS
+592 
-605 SYLPNVF
+605 
-612 LPSKKAMQAEVEFV
+612 
-626 HPYLFEKC
+626 
-634 RAFFENVLHLKTP
+634 
-647 NEYEHFVKSLEKRY
+647 EKR
-661 AGTDF
+661 
-666 SGSFE
+666 S
-671 EHVQDI
+671 
-677 HALVKYLRNSDYEA
+677 
-691 DLRQIVRKAFYIKC
+691 
-705 RSGGKAYWARPHS
+705 
-718 KVIRFP
+718 
-724 QSETGL
+724 
-730 MLEQYYKGIA
+730 QY
-740 PDIYFVDFDAYQS
+740 
-753 AGITFDDL
+753 ITFDDNDQL
-761 RALGV
+761 RL
-766 TDKIITGDE
+766 K
-775 KTWGEYYTG
+775 
-784 NPGRQPEWRTTGD
+784 P
-797 FRWKLGIDKLEEA
+797 A
-810 LLYISQHAKAKD
+810 LLECENRSIRREAE
-822 ALIKSQVIFKT
+822 QVQYNSPEIY
-833 LQENMSR
+833 L
-840 LVGTVYIGGGTPN
+840 
-853 KYDEPADVI
+853 
-862 HTLNRD
+862 
-868 GFNWRFSD
+868 
-876 WNGKWLYT
+876 
-884 ESGELV
+884 ES
-890 SHKAISKH
+890 
-898 DLNKAL
+898 
-904 YGKVSLDSNLYDI
+904 
-917 LGFKK
+917 
-922 GKIDQH
+922 
-928 EAIVKDYDA
+928 
-937 LPDEKKQSYFEIEL
+937 
-951 ERRFHITPEQLS
+951 
-963 REFGGLSLQEGS
+963 
-975 SGQSEEDEF
+975 
-984 EFPTGSVKNWE
+984 
-995 ALKKHAAQILSYASP
+995 
-1010 TVYATVVRRIRVSR
+1010 
-1024 PQDDVRAYLMNM
+1024 
-1036 YRVNS
+1036 
-1041 SYRYAC
+1041 
-1047 QLCHKPFSNVEMC
+1047 
-1060 QLEQKPDV
+1060 
-1068 ELDPLNVCLCPNC
+1068 
-1081 AAKFRTL
+1081 
-1088 RNDKYL
+1088 
-1094 ADRLIDSILDVSE
+1094 
-1107 NEIEEND
+1107 
-1114 HVSVA
+1114 
-1119 INDYDFWFTP
+1119 
-1129 THIAEIIELLKLKKK
+1129 
-1144 AAEERKAQPQTASKP
+1144 
-1159 NAKAVAKAPESNRA
+1159 
-1173 APVQP
+1173 
-1178 VKEETPPSTPEPE
+1178 
-1191 EEGLQSDTSAYGEL
+1191 
-1205 IGRRVFHKS
+1205 
-1214 KKAYARVVGC
+1214 
-1224 DGEYVV
+1224 
-1230 LNFES
+1230 
-1235 GDKAGQDVR
+1235 
-1244 YNLTMC
+1244 
-1250 LNNGWI
+1250 
-1256 EVVD
+1256 

>member
-1 MTPERLLYL
+1 MEETTIGAVLFDGIEENPYLNELYDAILYNYGRQLFGLTNLPEKEISVPAALRFADILSKSVHTQNEETHKLWAQEIVALLNALRPDDELIQYYLGSVLTSVSNFRGVSLKAADYVSADLLDRIFTQVSKEYLRIPEAENEYFFRAQKEIYEKFNEPYFSYSAPTSLGKSYIMRTFIREQIAKGKQCNFAIIVPTKALINETTEKLTEVLGPELKEKNYRIVTSAGAMALEEEHNFIFAMTPERLLYL

-390 SLDQTERLA
+390 SLDQTEQLA

-443 LGFRNKL
+443 LGFRNKS

-488 KGKVLPSE
+488 KGKVKLKGQYVAFKDEAPYVNA
-496 LISELINDKRHYE
+496 LISGMLEDIEDVILFRIANYFLRFSQEYRACFPDASFTDWYELVEYGTTNPE
-509 WLPVSLTET
+509 AVWLQ
-518 GPYKDVLS
+518 
-526 YFSSILGIEV
+526 
-536 IRPEDLRSYFNDNH
+536 
-550 SFLENRDNDWLVRL
+550 
-564 YKLYETVPNIFSE
+564 
-577 SNYRNILDAVIVRTA
+577 RNGFTREAAAYIT
-592 SNRMVAPYRKSQS
+592 
-605 SYLPNVF
+605 
-612 LPSKKAMQAEVEFV
+612 
-626 HPYLFEKC
+626 
-634 RAFFENVLHLKTP
+634 
-647 NEYEHFVKSLEKRY
+647 EKR
-661 AGTDF
+661 
-666 SGSFE
+666 S
-671 EHVQDI
+671 
-677 HALVKYLRNSDYEA
+677 
-691 DLRQIVRKAFYIKC
+691 
-705 RSGGKAYWARPHS
+705 
-718 KVIRFP
+718 
-724 QSETGL
+724 
-730 MLEQYYKGIA
+730 QY
-740 PDIYFVDFDAYQS
+740 
-753 AGITFDDL
+753 ITFDDNDQL
-761 RALGV
+761 RL
-766 TDKIITGDE
+766 K
-775 KTWGEYYTG
+775 
-784 NPGRQPEWRTTGD
+784 P
-797 FRWKLGIDKLEEA
+797 A
-810 LLYISQHAKAKD
+810 LLECENRSIRREAE
-822 ALIKSQVIFKT
+822 QVQYNSPEIY
-833 LQENMSR
+833 L
-840 LVGTVYIGGGTPN
+840 
-853 KYDEPADVI
+853 
-862 HTLNRD
+862 
-868 GFNWRFSD
+868 
-876 WNGKWLYT
+876 
-884 ESGELV
+884 ES
-890 SHKAISKH
+890 
-898 DLNKAL
+898 
-904 YGKVSLDSNLYDI
+904 
-917 LGFKK
+917 
-922 GKIDQH
+922 
-928 EAIVKDYDA
+928 
-937 LPDEKKQSYFEIEL
+937 
-951 ERRFHITPEQLS
+951 
-963 REFGGLSLQEGS
+963 
-975 SGQSEEDEF
+975 
-984 EFPTGSVKNWE
+984 
-995 ALKKHAAQILSYASP
+995 
-1010 TVYATVVRRIRVSR
+1010 
-1024 PQDDVRAYLMNM
+1024 
-1036 YRVNS
+1036 
-1041 SYRYAC
+1041 
-1047 QLCHKPFSNVEMC
+1047 
-1060 QLEQKPDV
+1060 
-1068 ELDPLNVCLCPNC
+1068 
-1081 AAKFRTL
+1081 
-1088 RNDKYL
+1088 
-1094 ADRLIDSILDVSE
+1094 
-1107 NEIEEND
+1107 
-1114 HVSVA
+1114 
-1119 INDYDFWFTP
+1119 
-1129 THIAEIIELLKLKKK
+1129 
-1144 AAEERKAQPQTASKP
+1144 
-1159 NAKAVAKAPESNRA
+1159 
-1173 APVQP
+1173 
-1178 VKEETPPSTPEPE
+1178 
-1191 EEGLQSDTSAYGEL
+1191 
-1205 IGRRVFHKS
+1205 
-1214 KKAYARVVGC
+1214 
-1224 DGEYVV
+1224 
-1230 LNFES
+1230 
-1235 GDKAGQDVR
+1235 
-1244 YNLTMC
+1244 
-1250 LNNGWI
+1250 
-1256 EVVD
+1256 

>member
-1 MTPERLLYL
+1 MEETTIGAVLFDGIEENSYLNELYDAILYNYGRQLFGLTNLPEKEISVPAALRFADILSKSVHTQNEETHKLWAQELVALLNALRPDDELIQYYLGSVLTSVSNFRGVSLKAADYVSADLLDRIFTQVSKEYLRIPEAENEYFFRAQKEIYEKFNEPYFSYSAPTSLGKSYIMRTFIREQIAKGKQCNFAIIVPTKALINETTEKLTEVLGPELKEKNYRIVTSAGAMALEEEHNFIFAMTPERLLYL

-75 VANRENYKIATKFS
+75 IANRENYKIATKFS

-343 ILLKDIVSGRASRVK
+343 ILLKDIVSGRASWVK

-443 LGFRNKL
+443 LGFRNKS

-488 KGKVLPSE
+488 KGKVKLKGQYVAFKDEAPYVNA
-496 LISELINDKRHYE
+496 LISGMLEDIEDVILFRIANYFLRFSQEYRACFPDASFTDWYELVEYGTTNPE
-509 WLPVSLTET
+509 AVWLQ
-518 GPYKDVLS
+518 
-526 YFSSILGIEV
+526 
-536 IRPEDLRSYFNDNH
+536 
-550 SFLENRDNDWLVRL
+550 
-564 YKLYETVPNIFSE
+564 
-577 SNYRNILDAVIVRTA
+577 RNGFTREAAAYIT
-592 SNRMVAPYRKSQS
+592 
-605 SYLPNVF
+605 
-612 LPSKKAMQAEVEFV
+612 
-626 HPYLFEKC
+626 
-634 RAFFENVLHLKTP
+634 
-647 NEYEHFVKSLEKRY
+647 EKR
-661 AGTDF
+661 
-666 SGSFE
+666 S
-671 EHVQDI
+671 
-677 HALVKYLRNSDYEA
+677 
-691 DLRQIVRKAFYIKC
+691 
-705 RSGGKAYWARPHS
+705 
-718 KVIRFP
+718 
-724 QSETGL
+724 
-730 MLEQYYKGIA
+730 QY
-740 PDIYFVDFDAYQS
+740 
-753 AGITFDDL
+753 ITFDDNDQL
-761 RALGV
+761 RL
-766 TDKIITGDE
+766 K
-775 KTWGEYYTG
+775 
-784 NPGRQPEWRTTGD
+784 P
-797 FRWKLGIDKLEEA
+797 A
-810 LLYISQHAKAKD
+810 LLECENRSIRREAE
-822 ALIKSQVIFKT
+822 QVQYNSPEIY
-833 LQENMSR
+833 L
-840 LVGTVYIGGGTPN
+840 
-853 KYDEPADVI
+853 
-862 HTLNRD
+862 
-868 GFNWRFSD
+868 
-876 WNGKWLYT
+876 
-884 ESGELV
+884 ES
-890 SHKAISKH
+890 
-898 DLNKAL
+898 
-904 YGKVSLDSNLYDI
+904 
-917 LGFKK
+917 
-922 GKIDQH
+922 
-928 EAIVKDYDA
+928 
-937 LPDEKKQSYFEIEL
+937 
-951 ERRFHITPEQLS
+951 
-963 REFGGLSLQEGS
+963 
-975 SGQSEEDEF
+975 
-984 EFPTGSVKNWE
+984 
-995 ALKKHAAQILSYASP
+995 
-1010 TVYATVVRRIRVSR
+1010 
-1024 PQDDVRAYLMNM
+1024 
-1036 YRVNS
+1036 
-1041 SYRYAC
+1041 
-1047 QLCHKPFSNVEMC
+1047 
-1060 QLEQKPDV
+1060 
-1068 ELDPLNVCLCPNC
+1068 
-1081 AAKFRTL
+1081 
-1088 RNDKYL
+1088 
-1094 ADRLIDSILDVSE
+1094 
-1107 NEIEEND
+1107 
-1114 HVSVA
+1114 
-1119 INDYDFWFTP
+1119 
-1129 THIAEIIELLKLKKK
+1129 
-1144 AAEERKAQPQTASKP
+1144 
-1159 NAKAVAKAPESNRA
+1159 
-1173 APVQP
+1173 
-1178 VKEETPPSTPEPE
+1178 
-1191 EEGLQSDTSAYGEL
+1191 
-1205 IGRRVFHKS
+1205 
-1214 KKAYARVVGC
+1214 
-1224 DGEYVV
+1224 
-1230 LNFES
+1230 
-1235 GDKAGQDVR
+1235 
-1244 YNLTMC
+1244 
-1250 LNNGWI
+1250 
-1256 EVVD
+1256 

>member
-1 MTPERLLYL
+1 MEETTIGAVLFDGIEENPYLNELYDAILYNYGRQLFGLTNLPEKEISVPAALRFADILSKSVHTQNEETHKLWAQELVALLNALRPDDELIQYYLGSVLTSVSNFRGVSLKAADYVSADLLDRIFTQVSKEYLRIPEAENEYFFRAQKEIYEKFNEPYFSYSAPTSLGKSYIMRTFIREQIAKGRQCNFAIIVPTKALINETTEKLTEVLGPELKEKNYRIVTSAGAMALEEEHNFIFAMTPERLLYL

-39 YYKVVDMLSQRST
+39 YYKVVDMLSQRSA

-214 DGKIHTLFCTSTLL
+214 NGKIHTLFCTSTLL

-372 IVAAF
+372 IAAAF

-399 REIRSG
+399 REIRGG

-443 LGFRNKL
+443 LGFRNKS

-488 KGKVLPSE
+488 KGKVKLKGQYVAFKDEAPYVNA
-496 LISELINDKRHYE
+496 LISGMLEDIEDVILFRIANYFLRFSQEYRACFPDASFTDWYELVEYGTTNPE
-509 WLPVSLTET
+509 AVWLQ
-518 GPYKDVLS
+518 
-526 YFSSILGIEV
+526 
-536 IRPEDLRSYFNDNH
+536 
-550 SFLENRDNDWLVRL
+550 
-564 YKLYETVPNIFSE
+564 
-577 SNYRNILDAVIVRTA
+577 RNGFTREAAAYIT
-592 SNRMVAPYRKSQS
+592 
-605 SYLPNVF
+605 
-612 LPSKKAMQAEVEFV
+612 
-626 HPYLFEKC
+626 
-634 RAFFENVLHLKTP
+634 
-647 NEYEHFVKSLEKRY
+647 EKR
-661 AGTDF
+661 
-666 SGSFE
+666 S
-671 EHVQDI
+671 
-677 HALVKYLRNSDYEA
+677 
-691 DLRQIVRKAFYIKC
+691 
-705 RSGGKAYWARPHS
+705 
-718 KVIRFP
+718 
-724 QSETGL
+724 
-730 MLEQYYKGIA
+730 QY
-740 PDIYFVDFDAYQS
+740 
-753 AGITFDDL
+753 ITFDDNDQL
-761 RALGV
+761 RL
-766 TDKIITGDE
+766 K
-775 KTWGEYYTG
+775 
-784 NPGRQPEWRTTGD
+784 P
-797 FRWKLGIDKLEEA
+797 A
-810 LLYISQHAKAKD
+810 LLECENRSIRREAE
-822 ALIKSQVIFKT
+822 QVQYNSPEIY
-833 LQENMSR
+833 L
-840 LVGTVYIGGGTPN
+840 
-853 KYDEPADVI
+853 
-862 HTLNRD
+862 
-868 GFNWRFSD
+868 
-876 WNGKWLYT
+876 
-884 ESGELV
+884 ES
-890 SHKAISKH
+890 
-898 DLNKAL
+898 
-904 YGKVSLDSNLYDI
+904 
-917 LGFKK
+917 
-922 GKIDQH
+922 
-928 EAIVKDYDA
+928 
-937 LPDEKKQSYFEIEL
+937 
-951 ERRFHITPEQLS
+951 
-963 REFGGLSLQEGS
+963 
-975 SGQSEEDEF
+975 
-984 EFPTGSVKNWE
+984 
-995 ALKKHAAQILSYASP
+995 
-1010 TVYATVVRRIRVSR
+1010 
-1024 PQDDVRAYLMNM
+1024 
-1036 YRVNS
+1036 
-1041 SYRYAC
+1041 
-1047 QLCHKPFSNVEMC
+1047 
-1060 QLEQKPDV
+1060 
-1068 ELDPLNVCLCPNC
+1068 
-1081 AAKFRTL
+1081 
-1088 RNDKYL
+1088 
-1094 ADRLIDSILDVSE
+1094 
-1107 NEIEEND
+1107 
-1114 HVSVA
+1114 
-1119 INDYDFWFTP
+1119 
-1129 THIAEIIELLKLKKK
+1129 
-1144 AAEERKAQPQTASKP
+1144 
-1159 NAKAVAKAPESNRA
+1159 
-1173 APVQP
+1173 
-1178 VKEETPPSTPEPE
+1178 
-1191 EEGLQSDTSAYGEL
+1191 
-1205 IGRRVFHKS
+1205 
-1214 KKAYARVVGC
+1214 
-1224 DGEYVV
+1224 
-1230 LNFES
+1230 
-1235 GDKAGQDVR
+1235 
-1244 YNLTMC
+1244 
-1250 LNNGWI
+1250 
-1256 EVVD
+1256 

>member
-1 MTPERLLYL
+1 MEETTIGAVLFDGIEENPYLNELYDAILYNYGRQLFGLTNLPEKEISVPAALRFADILSKSVHTQNEETHKLWAQEIVVLLSALRPDDELIQYYLGSVLTSVSNFRGVSLKAADYVSADFLDRIFTQVSKEYLRIPEAENEYFFRAQKEIYEKFNEPYFSYSAPTSLGKSYIMRTFIREQIAKGKQCNFAIIVPTKALINETTEKLTEVLGPELKEKNYRIVTSAGAMALEEEHNFIFAMTPERLLYL

-443 LGFRNKL
+443 LGFRNKS

-488 KGKVLPSE
+488 KGKVKLKGQYVAFKDEAPYVNA
-496 LISELINDKRHYE
+496 LISGMLEDIEDVILFWIANYFLRFSQEYRACFPDASFTDWYELVEYGTTNPE
-509 WLPVSLTET
+509 AVWLQ
-518 GPYKDVLS
+518 
-526 YFSSILGIEV
+526 
-536 IRPEDLRSYFNDNH
+536 
-550 SFLENRDNDWLVRL
+550 
-564 YKLYETVPNIFSE
+564 
-577 SNYRNILDAVIVRTA
+577 RNGFTREAAAYIT
-592 SNRMVAPYRKSQS
+592 
-605 SYLPNVF
+605 
-612 LPSKKAMQAEVEFV
+612 
-626 HPYLFEKC
+626 
-634 RAFFENVLHLKTP
+634 
-647 NEYEHFVKSLEKRY
+647 EKR
-661 AGTDF
+661 
-666 SGSFE
+666 S
-671 EHVQDI
+671 
-677 HALVKYLRNSDYEA
+677 
-691 DLRQIVRKAFYIKC
+691 
-705 RSGGKAYWARPHS
+705 
-718 KVIRFP
+718 
-724 QSETGL
+724 
-730 MLEQYYKGIA
+730 QY
-740 PDIYFVDFDAYQS
+740 
-753 AGITFDDL
+753 ITFDDNDQL
-761 RALGV
+761 RL
-766 TDKIITGDE
+766 K
-775 KTWGEYYTG
+775 
-784 NPGRQPEWRTTGD
+784 P
-797 FRWKLGIDKLEEA
+797 A
-810 LLYISQHAKAKD
+810 LLECENRSIRREAE
-822 ALIKSQVIFKT
+822 QVQYNSPEIY
-833 LQENMSR
+833 L
-840 LVGTVYIGGGTPN
+840 
-853 KYDEPADVI
+853 
-862 HTLNRD
+862 
-868 GFNWRFSD
+868 
-876 WNGKWLYT
+876 
-884 ESGELV
+884 ES
-890 SHKAISKH
+890 
-898 DLNKAL
+898 
-904 YGKVSLDSNLYDI
+904 
-917 LGFKK
+917 
-922 GKIDQH
+922 
-928 EAIVKDYDA
+928 
-937 LPDEKKQSYFEIEL
+937 
-951 ERRFHITPEQLS
+951 
-963 REFGGLSLQEGS
+963 
-975 SGQSEEDEF
+975 
-984 EFPTGSVKNWE
+984 
-995 ALKKHAAQILSYASP
+995 
-1010 TVYATVVRRIRVSR
+1010 
-1024 PQDDVRAYLMNM
+1024 
-1036 YRVNS
+1036 
-1041 SYRYAC
+1041 
-1047 QLCHKPFSNVEMC
+1047 
-1060 QLEQKPDV
+1060 
-1068 ELDPLNVCLCPNC
+1068 
-1081 AAKFRTL
+1081 
-1088 RNDKYL
+1088 
-1094 ADRLIDSILDVSE
+1094 
-1107 NEIEEND
+1107 
-1114 HVSVA
+1114 
-1119 INDYDFWFTP
+1119 
-1129 THIAEIIELLKLKKK
+1129 
-1144 AAEERKAQPQTASKP
+1144 
-1159 NAKAVAKAPESNRA
+1159 
-1173 APVQP
+1173 
-1178 VKEETPPSTPEPE
+1178 
-1191 EEGLQSDTSAYGEL
+1191 
-1205 IGRRVFHKS
+1205 
-1214 KKAYARVVGC
+1214 
-1224 DGEYVV
+1224 
-1230 LNFES
+1230 
-1235 GDKAGQDVR
+1235 
-1244 YNLTMC
+1244 
-1250 LNNGWI
+1250 
-1256 EVVD
+1256 

>member
-1 MTPERLLYL
+1 MEETTIGAVLFDGIEENPYLNELYDAILYNYGRQLFGLTNLPEKEISVPAALRFADILSKSVHTQNEETHKLWAQELVALLNALRPDDELIQYYLGSVLTSVSNFRGVSLKAADYVSADFLDRIFTQVSKEYLRIPEAENEYFFRAQKEIYEKFNEPYFSYSAPTSLGKSYIMRTFIREQIAKGKQCNFAIIVPTKALINETTEKLTEVLGPELKEKNYRIVTSAGAMALEEEHNFIFAMTPERLLYL

-443 LGFRNKL
+443 LGFRNKS

-480 IDYYRSTG
+480 IDYYRLTG
-488 KGKVLPSE
+488 KGKVKLKGQYVAFKDEAPYVNA
-496 LISELINDKRHYE
+496 LISGMLEDIEDVILFRIANYFLRFSQEYRACFPDASFTDWYELVEYGTTNPE
-509 WLPVSLTET
+509 AVWLQ
-518 GPYKDVLS
+518 
-526 YFSSILGIEV
+526 
-536 IRPEDLRSYFNDNH
+536 
-550 SFLENRDNDWLVRL
+550 
-564 YKLYETVPNIFSE
+564 
-577 SNYRNILDAVIVRTA
+577 RNGFTREAAAYIT
-592 SNRMVAPYRKSQS
+592 
-605 SYLPNVF
+605 
-612 LPSKKAMQAEVEFV
+612 
-626 HPYLFEKC
+626 
-634 RAFFENVLHLKTP
+634 
-647 NEYEHFVKSLEKRY
+647 EKR
-661 AGTDF
+661 
-666 SGSFE
+666 S
-671 EHVQDI
+671 
-677 HALVKYLRNSDYEA
+677 
-691 DLRQIVRKAFYIKC
+691 
-705 RSGGKAYWARPHS
+705 
-718 KVIRFP
+718 
-724 QSETGL
+724 
-730 MLEQYYKGIA
+730 QY
-740 PDIYFVDFDAYQS
+740 
-753 AGITFDDL
+753 ITFDDNDQL
-761 RALGV
+761 RL
-766 TDKIITGDE
+766 K
-775 KTWGEYYTG
+775 
-784 NPGRQPEWRTTGD
+784 P
-797 FRWKLGIDKLEEA
+797 A
-810 LLYISQHAKAKD
+810 LLECENRSIRREAE
-822 ALIKSQVIFKT
+822 QVQYNSPEIY
-833 LQENMSR
+833 L
-840 LVGTVYIGGGTPN
+840 
-853 KYDEPADVI
+853 
-862 HTLNRD
+862 
-868 GFNWRFSD
+868 
-876 WNGKWLYT
+876 
-884 ESGELV
+884 ES
-890 SHKAISKH
+890 
-898 DLNKAL
+898 
-904 YGKVSLDSNLYDI
+904 
-917 LGFKK
+917 
-922 GKIDQH
+922 
-928 EAIVKDYDA
+928 
-937 LPDEKKQSYFEIEL
+937 
-951 ERRFHITPEQLS
+951 
-963 REFGGLSLQEGS
+963 
-975 SGQSEEDEF
+975 
-984 EFPTGSVKNWE
+984 
-995 ALKKHAAQILSYASP
+995 
-1010 TVYATVVRRIRVSR
+1010 
-1024 PQDDVRAYLMNM
+1024 
-1036 YRVNS
+1036 
-1041 SYRYAC
+1041 
-1047 QLCHKPFSNVEMC
+1047 
-1060 QLEQKPDV
+1060 
-1068 ELDPLNVCLCPNC
+1068 
-1081 AAKFRTL
+1081 
-1088 RNDKYL
+1088 
-1094 ADRLIDSILDVSE
+1094 
-1107 NEIEEND
+1107 
-1114 HVSVA
+1114 
-1119 INDYDFWFTP
+1119 
-1129 THIAEIIELLKLKKK
+1129 
-1144 AAEERKAQPQTASKP
+1144 
-1159 NAKAVAKAPESNRA
+1159 
-1173 APVQP
+1173 
-1178 VKEETPPSTPEPE
+1178 
-1191 EEGLQSDTSAYGEL
+1191 
-1205 IGRRVFHKS
+1205 
-1214 KKAYARVVGC
+1214 
-1224 DGEYVV
+1224 
-1230 LNFES
+1230 
-1235 GDKAGQDVR
+1235 
-1244 YNLTMC
+1244 
-1250 LNNGWI
+1250 
-1256 EVVD
+1256 

>member
-1 MTPERLLYL
+1 MEETTIGAVLFDGIEENPYLNELYDAILYNYGRQLFGLTNLPEKEISVPAALRFADILSKSVHTQNEETHKLWAQEIVALLNALRPDDELIQYYLGSVLTSVSNFKGVSLKAADYVSADLLDRIFTQVSKEYLRIPEAENEYFFRAQKEIYEKFNEPYFSYSAPTSLGKSYIMRTFIREQIAKGKQCNFAIIVPTKALINETTEKLTEVLGPELKEKNYRIVTSAGAMSLEEEHNFIFAMTPERLLYL

-390 SLDQTERLA
+390 SLDQTEQLA

-443 LGFRNKL
+443 LGFRNKS

-488 KGKVLPSE
+488 KGKVKLKGQYVAFKDEAPYVNA
-496 LISELINDKRHYE
+496 LISGMLEDIEDVILFRIANYFLRFSQEYRACFPDASFTDWYELVEYGTTNPE
-509 WLPVSLTET
+509 AVWLQ
-518 GPYKDVLS
+518 
-526 YFSSILGIEV
+526 
-536 IRPEDLRSYFNDNH
+536 
-550 SFLENRDNDWLVRL
+550 
-564 YKLYETVPNIFSE
+564 
-577 SNYRNILDAVIVRTA
+577 RNGFTREAAAYIT
-592 SNRMVAPYRKSQS
+592 
-605 SYLPNVF
+605 
-612 LPSKKAMQAEVEFV
+612 
-626 HPYLFEKC
+626 
-634 RAFFENVLHLKTP
+634 
-647 NEYEHFVKSLEKRY
+647 EKR
-661 AGTDF
+661 
-666 SGSFE
+666 S
-671 EHVQDI
+671 
-677 HALVKYLRNSDYEA
+677 
-691 DLRQIVRKAFYIKC
+691 
-705 RSGGKAYWARPHS
+705 
-718 KVIRFP
+718 
-724 QSETGL
+724 
-730 MLEQYYKGIA
+730 QY
-740 PDIYFVDFDAYQS
+740 
-753 AGITFDDL
+753 ITFDDNDQL
-761 RALGV
+761 RL
-766 TDKIITGDE
+766 K
-775 KTWGEYYTG
+775 
-784 NPGRQPEWRTTGD
+784 P
-797 FRWKLGIDKLEEA
+797 A
-810 LLYISQHAKAKD
+810 LLECENRSIRREAE
-822 ALIKSQVIFKT
+822 QVQYNSPEIY
-833 LQENMSR
+833 L
-840 LVGTVYIGGGTPN
+840 
-853 KYDEPADVI
+853 
-862 HTLNRD
+862 
-868 GFNWRFSD
+868 
-876 WNGKWLYT
+876 
-884 ESGELV
+884 ES
-890 SHKAISKH
+890 
-898 DLNKAL
+898 
-904 YGKVSLDSNLYDI
+904 
-917 LGFKK
+917 
-922 GKIDQH
+922 
-928 EAIVKDYDA
+928 
-937 LPDEKKQSYFEIEL
+937 
-951 ERRFHITPEQLS
+951 
-963 REFGGLSLQEGS
+963 
-975 SGQSEEDEF
+975 
-984 EFPTGSVKNWE
+984 
-995 ALKKHAAQILSYASP
+995 
-1010 TVYATVVRRIRVSR
+1010 
-1024 PQDDVRAYLMNM
+1024 
-1036 YRVNS
+1036 
-1041 SYRYAC
+1041 
-1047 QLCHKPFSNVEMC
+1047 
-1060 QLEQKPDV
+1060 
-1068 ELDPLNVCLCPNC
+1068 
-1081 AAKFRTL
+1081 
-1088 RNDKYL
+1088 
-1094 ADRLIDSILDVSE
+1094 
-1107 NEIEEND
+1107 
-1114 HVSVA
+1114 
-1119 INDYDFWFTP
+1119 
-1129 THIAEIIELLKLKKK
+1129 
-1144 AAEERKAQPQTASKP
+1144 
-1159 NAKAVAKAPESNRA
+1159 
-1173 APVQP
+1173 
-1178 VKEETPPSTPEPE
+1178 
-1191 EEGLQSDTSAYGEL
+1191 
-1205 IGRRVFHKS
+1205 
-1214 KKAYARVVGC
+1214 
-1224 DGEYVV
+1224 
-1230 LNFES
+1230 
-1235 GDKAGQDVR
+1235 
-1244 YNLTMC
+1244 
-1250 LNNGWI
+1250 
-1256 EVVD
+1256 

>member
-1 MTPERLLYL
+1 MEETTIGAVLFDGIEENPYLNELYDAILYNYGRQLFGLTNLPEKEISVPAALRFADILSKSVHTQNEETHKLWAQEIVALLNALRPDDELIQYYLGSVLTSVSNFRGVSLKAADYVSADFLDRIFTQVSKEYLRIPEAENEYFFRAQKEIYEKFNEPYFSYSAPTSLGKSYIMRTFIREQIAKGKQCNFAIIVPTKALINETTEKLTEVLGPELKEKNYRIVTSAGAMALEEEHNFIFAMTPERLLYL

-233 PADNLFITSHKNGG
+233 PVDNLFITSHKNGG

-443 LGFRNKL
+443 LGFRNKS

-467 VSGMSLNHMVTDS
+467 VSGMSLNRMVTDS

-488 KGKVLPSE
+488 KGKVKLKGQYVAFKDEAPYVNA
-496 LISELINDKRHYE
+496 LISGMLEDIEDVILFRIANYFLRFSQEYRACFPDASFTDWYELVEYGTTNPE
-509 WLPVSLTET
+509 AVWLQ
-518 GPYKDVLS
+518 
-526 YFSSILGIEV
+526 
-536 IRPEDLRSYFNDNH
+536 
-550 SFLENRDNDWLVRL
+550 
-564 YKLYETVPNIFSE
+564 
-577 SNYRNILDAVIVRTA
+577 RNGFTREAAAYIT
-592 SNRMVAPYRKSQS
+592 
-605 SYLPNVF
+605 
-612 LPSKKAMQAEVEFV
+612 
-626 HPYLFEKC
+626 
-634 RAFFENVLHLKTP
+634 
-647 NEYEHFVKSLEKRY
+647 EKR
-661 AGTDF
+661 
-666 SGSFE
+666 S
-671 EHVQDI
+671 
-677 HALVKYLRNSDYEA
+677 
-691 DLRQIVRKAFYIKC
+691 
-705 RSGGKAYWARPHS
+705 
-718 KVIRFP
+718 
-724 QSETGL
+724 
-730 MLEQYYKGIA
+730 QY
-740 PDIYFVDFDAYQS
+740 
-753 AGITFDDL
+753 ITFDDNDQL
-761 RALGV
+761 RL
-766 TDKIITGDE
+766 K
-775 KTWGEYYTG
+775 
-784 NPGRQPEWRTTGD
+784 P
-797 FRWKLGIDKLEEA
+797 A
-810 LLYISQHAKAKD
+810 LLECENRSIRREAE
-822 ALIKSQVIFKT
+822 QVQYNSPEIY
-833 LQENMSR
+833 L
-840 LVGTVYIGGGTPN
+840 
-853 KYDEPADVI
+853 
-862 HTLNRD
+862 
-868 GFNWRFSD
+868 
-876 WNGKWLYT
+876 
-884 ESGELV
+884 ES
-890 SHKAISKH
+890 
-898 DLNKAL
+898 
-904 YGKVSLDSNLYDI
+904 
-917 LGFKK
+917 
-922 GKIDQH
+922 
-928 EAIVKDYDA
+928 
-937 LPDEKKQSYFEIEL
+937 
-951 ERRFHITPEQLS
+951 
-963 REFGGLSLQEGS
+963 
-975 SGQSEEDEF
+975 
-984 EFPTGSVKNWE
+984 
-995 ALKKHAAQILSYASP
+995 
-1010 TVYATVVRRIRVSR
+1010 
-1024 PQDDVRAYLMNM
+1024 
-1036 YRVNS
+1036 
-1041 SYRYAC
+1041 
-1047 QLCHKPFSNVEMC
+1047 
-1060 QLEQKPDV
+1060 
-1068 ELDPLNVCLCPNC
+1068 
-1081 AAKFRTL
+1081 
-1088 RNDKYL
+1088 
-1094 ADRLIDSILDVSE
+1094 
-1107 NEIEEND
+1107 
-1114 HVSVA
+1114 
-1119 INDYDFWFTP
+1119 
-1129 THIAEIIELLKLKKK
+1129 
-1144 AAEERKAQPQTASKP
+1144 
-1159 NAKAVAKAPESNRA
+1159 
-1173 APVQP
+1173 
-1178 VKEETPPSTPEPE
+1178 
-1191 EEGLQSDTSAYGEL
+1191 
-1205 IGRRVFHKS
+1205 
-1214 KKAYARVVGC
+1214 
-1224 DGEYVV
+1224 
-1230 LNFES
+1230 
-1235 GDKAGQDVR
+1235 
-1244 YNLTMC
+1244 
-1250 LNNGWI
+1250 
-1256 EVVD
+1256 

>member
-1 MTPERLLYL
+1 MEETTIGAVLFDGIEENPYLNELYDAILYNYGRQLFGLTNLPEKEISVPAALRFADILSKSVHTQNEETHKLWAQEIVALLNALRPDDELIQYYLGSVLTSVSNFRGVSLKAADYVSADLLDRIFTQVSKEYLRIPEAENEYFFRAQKEIYEKFNEPYFSYSAPTSLGKSYIMRTFIREQIAKGKQCNFAIIVPTKALINETTEKLTEVLGPELKEKNYRIVTSAGAMALEEEHNFIFAMTPERLLYL

-443 LGFRNKL
+443 LGFRNKS

-488 KGKVLPSE
+488 KGKVKLKGQYVAFKDEAPYVNA
-496 LISELINDKRHYE
+496 LISGMLEDIEDVILFRIANYFLRFSQEYRACFPDASFTDWYELVEYGTTNPE
-509 WLPVSLTET
+509 AVWLQ
-518 GPYKDVLS
+518 
-526 YFSSILGIEV
+526 
-536 IRPEDLRSYFNDNH
+536 
-550 SFLENRDNDWLVRL
+550 
-564 YKLYETVPNIFSE
+564 
-577 SNYRNILDAVIVRTA
+577 RNGFTREAAAYIA
-592 SNRMVAPYRKSQS
+592 
-605 SYLPNVF
+605 
-612 LPSKKAMQAEVEFV
+612 
-626 HPYLFEKC
+626 
-634 RAFFENVLHLKTP
+634 
-647 NEYEHFVKSLEKRY
+647 EKR
-661 AGTDF
+661 
-666 SGSFE
+666 S
-671 EHVQDI
+671 
-677 HALVKYLRNSDYEA
+677 
-691 DLRQIVRKAFYIKC
+691 
-705 RSGGKAYWARPHS
+705 
-718 KVIRFP
+718 
-724 QSETGL
+724 
-730 MLEQYYKGIA
+730 QY
-740 PDIYFVDFDAYQS
+740 
-753 AGITFDDL
+753 ITFDDNDQL
-761 RALGV
+761 RL
-766 TDKIITGDE
+766 K
-775 KTWGEYYTG
+775 
-784 NPGRQPEWRTTGD
+784 P
-797 FRWKLGIDKLEEA
+797 A
-810 LLYISQHAKAKD
+810 LLECENRSIRREAE
-822 ALIKSQVIFKT
+822 QVQYNSPEIY
-833 LQENMSR
+833 L
-840 LVGTVYIGGGTPN
+840 
-853 KYDEPADVI
+853 
-862 HTLNRD
+862 
-868 GFNWRFSD
+868 
-876 WNGKWLYT
+876 
-884 ESGELV
+884 ES
-890 SHKAISKH
+890 
-898 DLNKAL
+898 
-904 YGKVSLDSNLYDI
+904 
-917 LGFKK
+917 
-922 GKIDQH
+922 
-928 EAIVKDYDA
+928 
-937 LPDEKKQSYFEIEL
+937 
-951 ERRFHITPEQLS
+951 
-963 REFGGLSLQEGS
+963 
-975 SGQSEEDEF
+975 
-984 EFPTGSVKNWE
+984 
-995 ALKKHAAQILSYASP
+995 
-1010 TVYATVVRRIRVSR
+1010 
-1024 PQDDVRAYLMNM
+1024 
-1036 YRVNS
+1036 
-1041 SYRYAC
+1041 
-1047 QLCHKPFSNVEMC
+1047 
-1060 QLEQKPDV
+1060 
-1068 ELDPLNVCLCPNC
+1068 
-1081 AAKFRTL
+1081 
-1088 RNDKYL
+1088 
-1094 ADRLIDSILDVSE
+1094 
-1107 NEIEEND
+1107 
-1114 HVSVA
+1114 
-1119 INDYDFWFTP
+1119 
-1129 THIAEIIELLKLKKK
+1129 
-1144 AAEERKAQPQTASKP
+1144 
-1159 NAKAVAKAPESNRA
+1159 
-1173 APVQP
+1173 
-1178 VKEETPPSTPEPE
+1178 
-1191 EEGLQSDTSAYGEL
+1191 
-1205 IGRRVFHKS
+1205 
-1214 KKAYARVVGC
+1214 
-1224 DGEYVV
+1224 
-1230 LNFES
+1230 
-1235 GDKAGQDVR
+1235 
-1244 YNLTMC
+1244 
-1250 LNNGWI
+1250 
-1256 EVVD
+1256 

>member
-1 MTPERLLYL
+1 MEETTIGAVLFDGIEENPYLNELYDAILYNYGRQLFGLTNLPEKEISVPAALRFADILSKSVHTQNEETHKLWAQEIVALLNALHPDDELIQYYLGSVLTSVSNFRGVSLKAADYVSADLLDRIFTQVSKEYLRIPEAENEYFFRAQKEIYEKFNEPYFSYSAPTSLGKSYIMRTFIREQIAKGRQCNFAIIVPTKALINETTEKLTEVLGPELKEKNYRIVTSAGAMALEEEHNFIFAMTPERLLYL

-101 CFELHY
+101 RFELHY
-107 YNEATQKLTK
+107 YNEATQKLAK

-146 KDNVVEY
+146 KDSVVEY
-153 ALQYATQLQPLHDS
+153 ALQYAAQLQPLHDS
-167 DLDVLAQDI
+167 NLDVLAQDI

-304 LTPEQKTGIVS
+304 LTQEQKTGIVS

-372 IVAAF
+372 IAAAF

-443 LGFRNKL
+443 LGFQNKS

-480 IDYYRSTG
+480 IDYYLSTG
-488 KGKVLPSE
+488 KGKVKLKGQYVAFKNEAPYVNA
-496 LISELINDKRHYE
+496 LISGMLEDIEDVILFRIANYFLRFSQEYRACFPDASFTDWYELVEYGTTNPE
-509 WLPVSLTET
+509 AVWLQ
-518 GPYKDVLS
+518 
-526 YFSSILGIEV
+526 
-536 IRPEDLRSYFNDNH
+536 
-550 SFLENRDNDWLVRL
+550 
-564 YKLYETVPNIFSE
+564 
-577 SNYRNILDAVIVRTA
+577 RNGFTREAAAYIT
-592 SNRMVAPYRKSQS
+592 
-605 SYLPNVF
+605 
-612 LPSKKAMQAEVEFV
+612 
-626 HPYLFEKC
+626 
-634 RAFFENVLHLKTP
+634 
-647 NEYEHFVKSLEKRY
+647 EKR
-661 AGTDF
+661 
-666 SGSFE
+666 S
-671 EHVQDI
+671 
-677 HALVKYLRNSDYEA
+677 
-691 DLRQIVRKAFYIKC
+691 
-705 RSGGKAYWARPHS
+705 
-718 KVIRFP
+718 
-724 QSETGL
+724 
-730 MLEQYYKGIA
+730 QY
-740 PDIYFVDFDAYQS
+740 
-753 AGITFDDL
+753 ITFDDNDQL
-761 RALGV
+761 RL
-766 TDKIITGDE
+766 K
-775 KTWGEYYTG
+775 
-784 NPGRQPEWRTTGD
+784 P
-797 FRWKLGIDKLEEA
+797 A
-810 LLYISQHAKAKD
+810 LLECENLSIRREAE
-822 ALIKSQVIFKT
+822 QVQYNSPEI
-833 LQENMSR
+833 
-840 LVGTVYIGGGTPN
+840 Y
-853 KYDEPADVI
+853 
-862 HTLNRD
+862 
-868 GFNWRFSD
+868 
-876 WNGKWLYT
+876 
-884 ESGELV
+884 LV
-890 SHKAISKH
+890 S
-898 DLNKAL
+898 
-904 YGKVSLDSNLYDI
+904 
-917 LGFKK
+917 
-922 GKIDQH
+922 
-928 EAIVKDYDA
+928 
-937 LPDEKKQSYFEIEL
+937 
-951 ERRFHITPEQLS
+951 
-963 REFGGLSLQEGS
+963 
-975 SGQSEEDEF
+975 
-984 EFPTGSVKNWE
+984 
-995 ALKKHAAQILSYASP
+995 
-1010 TVYATVVRRIRVSR
+1010 
-1024 PQDDVRAYLMNM
+1024 
-1036 YRVNS
+1036 
-1041 SYRYAC
+1041 
-1047 QLCHKPFSNVEMC
+1047 
-1060 QLEQKPDV
+1060 
-1068 ELDPLNVCLCPNC
+1068 
-1081 AAKFRTL
+1081 
-1088 RNDKYL
+1088 
-1094 ADRLIDSILDVSE
+1094 
-1107 NEIEEND
+1107 
-1114 HVSVA
+1114 
-1119 INDYDFWFTP
+1119 
-1129 THIAEIIELLKLKKK
+1129 
-1144 AAEERKAQPQTASKP
+1144 
-1159 NAKAVAKAPESNRA
+1159 
-1173 APVQP
+1173 
-1178 VKEETPPSTPEPE
+1178 
-1191 EEGLQSDTSAYGEL
+1191 
-1205 IGRRVFHKS
+1205 
-1214 KKAYARVVGC
+1214 
-1224 DGEYVV
+1224 
-1230 LNFES
+1230 
-1235 GDKAGQDVR
+1235 
-1244 YNLTMC
+1244 
-1250 LNNGWI
+1250 
-1256 EVVD
+1256 

>member
-1 MTPERLLYL
+1 MEETTIGAVLFDGIEENPYLNELYDAILYNYGRQLFGLTNLPEKEISVPAALRFADILSKSVHTQNEETHKLWAQEIVALLNALRPDDELIQYYLGSVLTSVSNFRGVSLKAADYVSADFLDRIFTQVSKEYLRIPEAENEYFFRAQKEIYEKFNEPYFSYSAPTSLGKSYIMRTFIREQIAKGKRCNFAIIVPTKALINETTEKLTEVLGPELKEKNYRIVTSAGAMALEEEHNFIFAMTPERLLYL

-233 PADNLFITSHKNGG
+233 PVDNLFITSHKNGG

-443 LGFRNKL
+443 LGFRNKS

-488 KGKVLPSE
+488 KGKVKLKGQYVAFKDEAPYVNA
-496 LISELINDKRHYE
+496 LISGMLEDIEDVILFRIANYFLRFSQEYRACFPDASFTDWYELVEYGTTNPE
-509 WLPVSLTET
+509 AVWLQ
-518 GPYKDVLS
+518 
-526 YFSSILGIEV
+526 
-536 IRPEDLRSYFNDNH
+536 
-550 SFLENRDNDWLVRL
+550 
-564 YKLYETVPNIFSE
+564 
-577 SNYRNILDAVIVRTA
+577 RNGFTREAAAYIT
-592 SNRMVAPYRKSQS
+592 
-605 SYLPNVF
+605 
-612 LPSKKAMQAEVEFV
+612 
-626 HPYLFEKC
+626 
-634 RAFFENVLHLKTP
+634 
-647 NEYEHFVKSLEKRY
+647 EKR
-661 AGTDF
+661 
-666 SGSFE
+666 S
-671 EHVQDI
+671 
-677 HALVKYLRNSDYEA
+677 
-691 DLRQIVRKAFYIKC
+691 
-705 RSGGKAYWARPHS
+705 
-718 KVIRFP
+718 
-724 QSETGL
+724 
-730 MLEQYYKGIA
+730 QY
-740 PDIYFVDFDAYQS
+740 
-753 AGITFDDL
+753 ITFDDNDQL
-761 RALGV
+761 RL
-766 TDKIITGDE
+766 K
-775 KTWGEYYTG
+775 
-784 NPGRQPEWRTTGD
+784 P
-797 FRWKLGIDKLEEA
+797 A
-810 LLYISQHAKAKD
+810 LLECENRSIRREAE
-822 ALIKSQVIFKT
+822 QV
-833 LQENMSR
+833 QYNS
-840 LVGTVYIGGGTPN
+840 P
-853 KYDEPADVI
+853 
-862 HTLNRD
+862 
-868 GFNWRFSD
+868 
-876 WNGKWLYT
+876 
-884 ESGELV
+884 
-890 SHKAISKH
+890 
-898 DLNKAL
+898 
-904 YGKVSLDSNLYDI
+904 
-917 LGFKK
+917 
-922 GKIDQH
+922 
-928 EAIVKDYDA
+928 
-937 LPDEKKQSYFEIEL
+937 EI
-951 ERRFHITPEQLS
+951 
-963 REFGGLSLQEGS
+963 
-975 SGQSEEDEF
+975 
-984 EFPTGSVKNWE
+984 
-995 ALKKHAAQILSYASP
+995 
-1010 TVYATVVRRIRVSR
+1010 
-1024 PQDDVRAYLMNM
+1024 
-1036 YRVNS
+1036 
-1041 SYRYAC
+1041 
-1047 QLCHKPFSNVEMC
+1047 
-1060 QLEQKPDV
+1060 
-1068 ELDPLNVCLCPNC
+1068 
-1081 AAKFRTL
+1081 
-1088 RNDKYL
+1088 YL
-1094 ADRLIDSILDVSE
+1094 AS
-1107 NEIEEND
+1107 
-1114 HVSVA
+1114 
-1119 INDYDFWFTP
+1119 
-1129 THIAEIIELLKLKKK
+1129 
-1144 AAEERKAQPQTASKP
+1144 
-1159 NAKAVAKAPESNRA
+1159 
-1173 APVQP
+1173 
-1178 VKEETPPSTPEPE
+1178 
-1191 EEGLQSDTSAYGEL
+1191 
-1205 IGRRVFHKS
+1205 
-1214 KKAYARVVGC
+1214 
-1224 DGEYVV
+1224 
-1230 LNFES
+1230 
-1235 GDKAGQDVR
+1235 
-1244 YNLTMC
+1244 
-1250 LNNGWI
+1250 
-1256 EVVD
+1256 

>member
-1 MTPERLLYL
+1 MEETTIGAVLFDGIEENPYLNELYDAILYNYGRQLFGLTNLPEKEISVPAALRFADILSKSVHTQNEETHKLWAQEIVALLNALHPDDELIQYYLGSVLTSVSNFRGVSLKAADYVSADLLDRIFTQVSKEYLRIPEAENEYFFRAQKEIYEKFNEPYFSYSAPTSLGKSYIMRTFIREQIAKGRQCNFAIIVPTKALINETTEKLTEVLGPELKEKNYRIVTSAGAMALEEEHNFIFAMTPERLLYL

-101 CFELHY
+101 RFELHY
-107 YNEATQKLTK
+107 YNEATQKLAK

-153 ALQYATQLQPLHDS
+153 ALQYAAQLQPLHDS
-167 DLDVLAQDI
+167 NLDVLAQDI

-304 LTPEQKTGIVS
+304 LTQEQKTGIVS

-372 IVAAF
+372 IAAAF

-423 RNFLERLCDIFKWET
+423 RSFLEQLCDIFKWET

-443 LGFRNKL
+443 LGFQNKS

-480 IDYYRSTG
+480 IDYYLSTG
-488 KGKVLPSE
+488 KGKVKLKGQYVAFKNEAPYVNA
-496 LISELINDKRHYE
+496 LISGMLEDIEDVILFRIANYFLRFSQEYRACFPDASFTDWYELVEYGTTNPE
-509 WLPVSLTET
+509 AVWLQ
-518 GPYKDVLS
+518 
-526 YFSSILGIEV
+526 
-536 IRPEDLRSYFNDNH
+536 
-550 SFLENRDNDWLVRL
+550 
-564 YKLYETVPNIFSE
+564 
-577 SNYRNILDAVIVRTA
+577 RNGFTREAAAYIT
-592 SNRMVAPYRKSQS
+592 
-605 SYLPNVF
+605 
-612 LPSKKAMQAEVEFV
+612 
-626 HPYLFEKC
+626 
-634 RAFFENVLHLKTP
+634 
-647 NEYEHFVKSLEKRY
+647 EKR
-661 AGTDF
+661 
-666 SGSFE
+666 S
-671 EHVQDI
+671 
-677 HALVKYLRNSDYEA
+677 
-691 DLRQIVRKAFYIKC
+691 
-705 RSGGKAYWARPHS
+705 
-718 KVIRFP
+718 
-724 QSETGL
+724 
-730 MLEQYYKGIA
+730 QY
-740 PDIYFVDFDAYQS
+740 
-753 AGITFDDL
+753 ITFDDNDQL
-761 RALGV
+761 RL
-766 TDKIITGDE
+766 K
-775 KTWGEYYTG
+775 
-784 NPGRQPEWRTTGD
+784 P
-797 FRWKLGIDKLEEA
+797 A
-810 LLYISQHAKAKD
+810 LLECENLSIRREAE
-822 ALIKSQVIFKT
+822 QVQYNSPEI
-833 LQENMSR
+833 
-840 LVGTVYIGGGTPN
+840 Y
-853 KYDEPADVI
+853 
-862 HTLNRD
+862 
-868 GFNWRFSD
+868 W
-876 WNGKWLYT
+876 
-884 ESGELV
+884 V
-890 SHKAISKH
+890 S
-898 DLNKAL
+898 
-904 YGKVSLDSNLYDI
+904 
-917 LGFKK
+917 
-922 GKIDQH
+922 
-928 EAIVKDYDA
+928 
-937 LPDEKKQSYFEIEL
+937 
-951 ERRFHITPEQLS
+951 
-963 REFGGLSLQEGS
+963 
-975 SGQSEEDEF
+975 
-984 EFPTGSVKNWE
+984 
-995 ALKKHAAQILSYASP
+995 
-1010 TVYATVVRRIRVSR
+1010 
-1024 PQDDVRAYLMNM
+1024 
-1036 YRVNS
+1036 
-1041 SYRYAC
+1041 
-1047 QLCHKPFSNVEMC
+1047 
-1060 QLEQKPDV
+1060 
-1068 ELDPLNVCLCPNC
+1068 
-1081 AAKFRTL
+1081 
-1088 RNDKYL
+1088 
-1094 ADRLIDSILDVSE
+1094 
-1107 NEIEEND
+1107 
-1114 HVSVA
+1114 
-1119 INDYDFWFTP
+1119 
-1129 THIAEIIELLKLKKK
+1129 
-1144 AAEERKAQPQTASKP
+1144 
-1159 NAKAVAKAPESNRA
+1159 
-1173 APVQP
+1173 
-1178 VKEETPPSTPEPE
+1178 
-1191 EEGLQSDTSAYGEL
+1191 
-1205 IGRRVFHKS
+1205 
-1214 KKAYARVVGC
+1214 
-1224 DGEYVV
+1224 
-1230 LNFES
+1230 
-1235 GDKAGQDVR
+1235 
-1244 YNLTMC
+1244 
-1250 LNNGWI
+1250 
-1256 EVVD
+1256 

>member
-1 MTPERLLYL
+1 MRTFIREQIAKGRQCNFAIIVPTKALINETTEKLTEVLGPELKEKNYRIVTSAGAMALEEEHNFIFAMTPERLLYL

-101 CFELHY
+101 RFELHY

-130 VHELGEG
+130 VRELGEG

-153 ALQYATQLQPLHDS
+153 ALQYAAQLQPLHDS

-372 IVAAF
+372 IAAAF

-443 LGFRNKL
+443 LGFQNKS

-480 IDYYRSTG
+480 IDYYLSTG
-488 KGKVLPSE
+488 KGKIKLKGQYVAFKNEPAYVNS
-496 LISELINDKRHYE
+496 LISGMLEDIEDVILFRIANYFLRFSQEYRACFPDASFTDWYELVEYGTTNPE
-509 WLPVSLTET
+509 AVWLQ
-518 GPYKDVLS
+518 
-526 YFSSILGIEV
+526 
-536 IRPEDLRSYFNDNH
+536 
-550 SFLENRDNDWLVRL
+550 
-564 YKLYETVPNIFSE
+564 
-577 SNYRNILDAVIVRTA
+577 RNGFTREAAAYIT
-592 SNRMVAPYRKSQS
+592 
-605 SYLPNVF
+605 
-612 LPSKKAMQAEVEFV
+612 
-626 HPYLFEKC
+626 
-634 RAFFENVLHLKTP
+634 
-647 NEYEHFVKSLEKRY
+647 EKR
-661 AGTDF
+661 
-666 SGSFE
+666 S
-671 EHVQDI
+671 
-677 HALVKYLRNSDYEA
+677 
-691 DLRQIVRKAFYIKC
+691 
-705 RSGGKAYWARPHS
+705 
-718 KVIRFP
+718 
-724 QSETGL
+724 
-730 MLEQYYKGIA
+730 QY
-740 PDIYFVDFDAYQS
+740 
-753 AGITFDDL
+753 ITFDDNDQL
-761 RALGV
+761 RL
-766 TDKIITGDE
+766 K
-775 KTWGEYYTG
+775 
-784 NPGRQPEWRTTGD
+784 P
-797 FRWKLGIDKLEEA
+797 A
-810 LLYISQHAKAKD
+810 LLECENLSIRREAE
-822 ALIKSQVIFKT
+822 QVQYNSPEIY
-833 LQENMSR
+833 L
-840 LVGTVYIGGGTPN
+840 
-853 KYDEPADVI
+853 
-862 HTLNRD
+862 
-868 GFNWRFSD
+868 
-876 WNGKWLYT
+876 
-884 ESGELV
+884 ES
-890 SHKAISKH
+890 
-898 DLNKAL
+898 
-904 YGKVSLDSNLYDI
+904 
-917 LGFKK
+917 
-922 GKIDQH
+922 
-928 EAIVKDYDA
+928 
-937 LPDEKKQSYFEIEL
+937 
-951 ERRFHITPEQLS
+951 
-963 REFGGLSLQEGS
+963 
-975 SGQSEEDEF
+975 
-984 EFPTGSVKNWE
+984 
-995 ALKKHAAQILSYASP
+995 
-1010 TVYATVVRRIRVSR
+1010 
-1024 PQDDVRAYLMNM
+1024 
-1036 YRVNS
+1036 
-1041 SYRYAC
+1041 
-1047 QLCHKPFSNVEMC
+1047 
-1060 QLEQKPDV
+1060 
-1068 ELDPLNVCLCPNC
+1068 
-1081 AAKFRTL
+1081 
-1088 RNDKYL
+1088 
-1094 ADRLIDSILDVSE
+1094 
-1107 NEIEEND
+1107 
-1114 HVSVA
+1114 
-1119 INDYDFWFTP
+1119 
-1129 THIAEIIELLKLKKK
+1129 
-1144 AAEERKAQPQTASKP
+1144 
-1159 NAKAVAKAPESNRA
+1159 
-1173 APVQP
+1173 
-1178 VKEETPPSTPEPE
+1178 
-1191 EEGLQSDTSAYGEL
+1191 
-1205 IGRRVFHKS
+1205 
-1214 KKAYARVVGC
+1214 
-1224 DGEYVV
+1224 
-1230 LNFES
+1230 
-1235 GDKAGQDVR
+1235 
-1244 YNLTMC
+1244 
-1250 LNNGWI
+1250 
-1256 EVVD
+1256 

>member
-1 MTPERLLYL
+1 MEETTIGAVLFDGIEENPYLNELYDAILYNYGRQLFGLTNLPEKEISVPAALRFADILSKSVHTQNEETHKLWAQEIVALLNALRPDDELIQYYLGSVLTSVSNFRGVSLKAADYVSADLLDRIFTQVSKEYLRIPEAENEYFFRAQKEIYEKFNEPYFSYSAPTSLGKSYIMRTFIREQIAKGKQCNFAIIVPTKALINETTEKLTEVLGPELKEKNYRIVTSAGAMALEEEHNFIFAMTPERLLYL

-153 ALQYATQLQPLHDS
+153 ASQYATQLQPLHDS

-390 SLDQTERLA
+390 SLDQTEQLA

-443 LGFRNKL
+443 LGFRNKS

-488 KGKVLPSE
+488 KGKVKLKGQYVAFKDEAPYVNA
-496 LISELINDKRHYE
+496 LISGMLEDIEDVILFRIANYFLRFSQEYRACFPDASFTDWYELVEYGTTNPE
-509 WLPVSLTET
+509 AVWLQ
-518 GPYKDVLS
+518 
-526 YFSSILGIEV
+526 
-536 IRPEDLRSYFNDNH
+536 
-550 SFLENRDNDWLVRL
+550 
-564 YKLYETVPNIFSE
+564 
-577 SNYRNILDAVIVRTA
+577 RNGFTREAAAYIT
-592 SNRMVAPYRKSQS
+592 
-605 SYLPNVF
+605 
-612 LPSKKAMQAEVEFV
+612 
-626 HPYLFEKC
+626 
-634 RAFFENVLHLKTP
+634 
-647 NEYEHFVKSLEKRY
+647 EKR
-661 AGTDF
+661 
-666 SGSFE
+666 S
-671 EHVQDI
+671 
-677 HALVKYLRNSDYEA
+677 
-691 DLRQIVRKAFYIKC
+691 
-705 RSGGKAYWARPHS
+705 
-718 KVIRFP
+718 
-724 QSETGL
+724 
-730 MLEQYYKGIA
+730 QY
-740 PDIYFVDFDAYQS
+740 
-753 AGITFDDL
+753 ITFDDNDQL
-761 RALGV
+761 RL
-766 TDKIITGDE
+766 K
-775 KTWGEYYTG
+775 
-784 NPGRQPEWRTTGD
+784 P
-797 FRWKLGIDKLEEA
+797 A
-810 LLYISQHAKAKD
+810 LLECENRSIRREAE
-822 ALIKSQVIFKT
+822 QVQYNSPEIY
-833 LQENMSR
+833 L
-840 LVGTVYIGGGTPN
+840 
-853 KYDEPADVI
+853 
-862 HTLNRD
+862 
-868 GFNWRFSD
+868 
-876 WNGKWLYT
+876 
-884 ESGELV
+884 ES
-890 SHKAISKH
+890 
-898 DLNKAL
+898 
-904 YGKVSLDSNLYDI
+904 
-917 LGFKK
+917 
-922 GKIDQH
+922 
-928 EAIVKDYDA
+928 
-937 LPDEKKQSYFEIEL
+937 
-951 ERRFHITPEQLS
+951 
-963 REFGGLSLQEGS
+963 
-975 SGQSEEDEF
+975 
-984 EFPTGSVKNWE
+984 
-995 ALKKHAAQILSYASP
+995 
-1010 TVYATVVRRIRVSR
+1010 
-1024 PQDDVRAYLMNM
+1024 
-1036 YRVNS
+1036 
-1041 SYRYAC
+1041 
-1047 QLCHKPFSNVEMC
+1047 
-1060 QLEQKPDV
+1060 
-1068 ELDPLNVCLCPNC
+1068 
-1081 AAKFRTL
+1081 
-1088 RNDKYL
+1088 
-1094 ADRLIDSILDVSE
+1094 
-1107 NEIEEND
+1107 
-1114 HVSVA
+1114 
-1119 INDYDFWFTP
+1119 
-1129 THIAEIIELLKLKKK
+1129 
-1144 AAEERKAQPQTASKP
+1144 
-1159 NAKAVAKAPESNRA
+1159 
-1173 APVQP
+1173 
-1178 VKEETPPSTPEPE
+1178 
-1191 EEGLQSDTSAYGEL
+1191 
-1205 IGRRVFHKS
+1205 
-1214 KKAYARVVGC
+1214 
-1224 DGEYVV
+1224 
-1230 LNFES
+1230 
-1235 GDKAGQDVR
+1235 
-1244 YNLTMC
+1244 
-1250 LNNGWI
+1250 
-1256 EVVD
+1256 

>member
-1 MTPERLLYL
+1 MEETTIGAVLFDGIEENPYLNELYDAILYNYGRQLFGLTNLPEKEISVPAALRFADILSKSVHTQNEETHKLWAQELVALLNALRPDDELIQYYLGSVLTSVSNFRGVSLKAADYVSADLLDRIFTQVSKEYLRIPEAENEYFFRAQKEIYEKFNEPYFSYSAPTSLGKSYIMRTFIREQIAKGRQCNFAIIVPTKALINETTEKLTEVLGPELKEKNYRIVTSAGAMALEKEHNFIFAMTPERLLYL

-130 VHELGEG
+130 VHELGES

-372 IVAAF
+372 IAAAF

-411 IRIGGKA
+411 IRIGG
-418 DYNEL
+418 NEL
-423 RNFLERLCDIFKWET
+423 RSFLERLCDIFKWET

-443 LGFRNKL
+443 LGFQNKS

-467 VSGMSLNHMVTDS
+467 VSGMSLNHMVTNS
-480 IDYYRSTG
+480 IDYYLSTG
-488 KGKVLPSE
+488 KGKVKLKGQYVAFKNEAPYVNA
-496 LISELINDKRHYE
+496 LISGMLEDIEDVILFRIANYFLRFSQEYRACFPEASFTDWYELVEYGTTNPE
-509 WLPVSLTET
+509 AVWLQ
-518 GPYKDVLS
+518 
-526 YFSSILGIEV
+526 
-536 IRPEDLRSYFNDNH
+536 
-550 SFLENRDNDWLVRL
+550 
-564 YKLYETVPNIFSE
+564 
-577 SNYRNILDAVIVRTA
+577 RNGFTREAAAYIT
-592 SNRMVAPYRKSQS
+592 
-605 SYLPNVF
+605 
-612 LPSKKAMQAEVEFV
+612 
-626 HPYLFEKC
+626 
-634 RAFFENVLHLKTP
+634 
-647 NEYEHFVKSLEKRY
+647 EKR
-661 AGTDF
+661 
-666 SGSFE
+666 S
-671 EHVQDI
+671 
-677 HALVKYLRNSDYEA
+677 
-691 DLRQIVRKAFYIKC
+691 
-705 RSGGKAYWARPHS
+705 
-718 KVIRFP
+718 
-724 QSETGL
+724 
-730 MLEQYYKGIA
+730 QY
-740 PDIYFVDFDAYQS
+740 
-753 AGITFDDL
+753 ITFDDNDQL
-761 RALGV
+761 RL
-766 TDKIITGDE
+766 K
-775 KTWGEYYTG
+775 
-784 NPGRQPEWRTTGD
+784 P
-797 FRWKLGIDKLEEA
+797 A
-810 LLYISQHAKAKD
+810 LLECENLSIRREAE
-822 ALIKSQVIFKT
+822 QVQYNSPEI
-833 LQENMSR
+833 
-840 LVGTVYIGGGTPN
+840 Y
-853 KYDEPADVI
+853 
-862 HTLNRD
+862 
-868 GFNWRFSD
+868 
-876 WNGKWLYT
+876 
-884 ESGELV
+884 LV
-890 SHKAISKH
+890 S
-898 DLNKAL
+898 
-904 YGKVSLDSNLYDI
+904 
-917 LGFKK
+917 
-922 GKIDQH
+922 
-928 EAIVKDYDA
+928 
-937 LPDEKKQSYFEIEL
+937 
-951 ERRFHITPEQLS
+951 
-963 REFGGLSLQEGS
+963 
-975 SGQSEEDEF
+975 
-984 EFPTGSVKNWE
+984 
-995 ALKKHAAQILSYASP
+995 
-1010 TVYATVVRRIRVSR
+1010 
-1024 PQDDVRAYLMNM
+1024 
-1036 YRVNS
+1036 
-1041 SYRYAC
+1041 
-1047 QLCHKPFSNVEMC
+1047 
-1060 QLEQKPDV
+1060 
-1068 ELDPLNVCLCPNC
+1068 
-1081 AAKFRTL
+1081 
-1088 RNDKYL
+1088 
-1094 ADRLIDSILDVSE
+1094 
-1107 NEIEEND
+1107 
-1114 HVSVA
+1114 
-1119 INDYDFWFTP
+1119 
-1129 THIAEIIELLKLKKK
+1129 
-1144 AAEERKAQPQTASKP
+1144 
-1159 NAKAVAKAPESNRA
+1159 
-1173 APVQP
+1173 
-1178 VKEETPPSTPEPE
+1178 
-1191 EEGLQSDTSAYGEL
+1191 
-1205 IGRRVFHKS
+1205 
-1214 KKAYARVVGC
+1214 
-1224 DGEYVV
+1224 
-1230 LNFES
+1230 
-1235 GDKAGQDVR
+1235 
-1244 YNLTMC
+1244 
-1250 LNNGWI
+1250 
-1256 EVVD
+1256 

>member
-1 MTPERLLYL
+1 MEETTIGAVLFDGIEENSYLNELYDAILYNYGRQLFGLTNLPEKEISVPAALRFADILSKSVHTQNEETHKLWAQELVALLNALRPDDELIQYYLGSVLTSVSNFRGVSLKAADYVSADLLDRIFTQVSKEYLRIPEAENEYFFRAQKEIYEKFNEPYFSYSAPTSLGKSYIMRTFIREQIAKGKQCNFAIIVPTKALINETTEKLTEVLGPELKEKNYRIVTSAGAMALEEEHNFIFAMTPERLLYL

-75 VANRENYKIATKFS
+75 IANRENYKIATKFS

-443 LGFRNKL
+443 LGFRNKS

-488 KGKVLPSE
+488 KGKVKLKGQYVAFKDEAPYVNA
-496 LISELINDKRHYE
+496 LISGMLEDIEDVILFRIANYFLRFSQEYRACFPDASFTDWYELVEYGTTNPE
-509 WLPVSLTET
+509 AVWLQ
-518 GPYKDVLS
+518 
-526 YFSSILGIEV
+526 
-536 IRPEDLRSYFNDNH
+536 
-550 SFLENRDNDWLVRL
+550 
-564 YKLYETVPNIFSE
+564 
-577 SNYRNILDAVIVRTA
+577 RNGFTREAAAYIT
-592 SNRMVAPYRKSQS
+592 
-605 SYLPNVF
+605 
-612 LPSKKAMQAEVEFV
+612 
-626 HPYLFEKC
+626 
-634 RAFFENVLHLKTP
+634 
-647 NEYEHFVKSLEKRY
+647 EKR
-661 AGTDF
+661 
-666 SGSFE
+666 S
-671 EHVQDI
+671 
-677 HALVKYLRNSDYEA
+677 
-691 DLRQIVRKAFYIKC
+691 
-705 RSGGKAYWARPHS
+705 
-718 KVIRFP
+718 
-724 QSETGL
+724 
-730 MLEQYYKGIA
+730 QY
-740 PDIYFVDFDAYQS
+740 
-753 AGITFDDL
+753 ITFDDNDQL
-761 RALGV
+761 RL
-766 TDKIITGDE
+766 K
-775 KTWGEYYTG
+775 
-784 NPGRQPEWRTTGD
+784 P
-797 FRWKLGIDKLEEA
+797 A
-810 LLYISQHAKAKD
+810 LLECENRSIRREAE
-822 ALIKSQVIFKT
+822 QVQYNSPEIY
-833 LQENMSR
+833 L
-840 LVGTVYIGGGTPN
+840 
-853 KYDEPADVI
+853 
-862 HTLNRD
+862 
-868 GFNWRFSD
+868 
-876 WNGKWLYT
+876 
-884 ESGELV
+884 ES
-890 SHKAISKH
+890 
-898 DLNKAL
+898 
-904 YGKVSLDSNLYDI
+904 
-917 LGFKK
+917 
-922 GKIDQH
+922 
-928 EAIVKDYDA
+928 
-937 LPDEKKQSYFEIEL
+937 
-951 ERRFHITPEQLS
+951 
-963 REFGGLSLQEGS
+963 
-975 SGQSEEDEF
+975 
-984 EFPTGSVKNWE
+984 
-995 ALKKHAAQILSYASP
+995 
-1010 TVYATVVRRIRVSR
+1010 
-1024 PQDDVRAYLMNM
+1024 
-1036 YRVNS
+1036 
-1041 SYRYAC
+1041 
-1047 QLCHKPFSNVEMC
+1047 
-1060 QLEQKPDV
+1060 
-1068 ELDPLNVCLCPNC
+1068 
-1081 AAKFRTL
+1081 
-1088 RNDKYL
+1088 
-1094 ADRLIDSILDVSE
+1094 
-1107 NEIEEND
+1107 
-1114 HVSVA
+1114 
-1119 INDYDFWFTP
+1119 
-1129 THIAEIIELLKLKKK
+1129 
-1144 AAEERKAQPQTASKP
+1144 
-1159 NAKAVAKAPESNRA
+1159 
-1173 APVQP
+1173 
-1178 VKEETPPSTPEPE
+1178 
-1191 EEGLQSDTSAYGEL
+1191 
-1205 IGRRVFHKS
+1205 
-1214 KKAYARVVGC
+1214 
-1224 DGEYVV
+1224 
-1230 LNFES
+1230 
-1235 GDKAGQDVR
+1235 
-1244 YNLTMC
+1244 
-1250 LNNGWI
+1250 
-1256 EVVD
+1256 

>member
-1 MTPERLLYL
+1 MEETTIGAVLFDGIEENPYLNELYDAILYNYGRQLFGLTNLPEKEISVPAALRFADILSKSVHTQNEETHKLWAQEIVALLNALHPDDELIQYYLGSVLTSVSNFRGVSLKAADYVSADLLDRIFTQVSKEYLRIPEAENEYFFRAQKEIYEKFNEPYFSYSAPTSLGKSYIMRTFIREQIAKGRQCNFAIIVPTKALINETTEKLTEVLGPELKEKNYRIVTSAGAMALEEEHNFIFAMTPERLLYL

-101 CFELHY
+101 RFELHY

-130 VHELGEG
+130 VRELGEG

-153 ALQYATQLQPLHDS
+153 ALQYAAQLQPLHDS

-372 IVAAF
+372 IAAAF

-443 LGFRNKL
+443 LGFQNKS

-480 IDYYRSTG
+480 IDYYLATG
-488 KGKVLPSE
+488 KGKVKLKGQYVAFKNEPAYVNA
-496 LISELINDKRHYE
+496 LISGMLEDIEDVILFRIANYFLRFSQEYRACFPDASFTDWYELVEYGTTNPE
-509 WLPVSLTET
+509 AVWLQ
-518 GPYKDVLS
+518 
-526 YFSSILGIEV
+526 
-536 IRPEDLRSYFNDNH
+536 
-550 SFLENRDNDWLVRL
+550 
-564 YKLYETVPNIFSE
+564 
-577 SNYRNILDAVIVRTA
+577 RNGFTREAAAYIT
-592 SNRMVAPYRKSQS
+592 
-605 SYLPNVF
+605 
-612 LPSKKAMQAEVEFV
+612 
-626 HPYLFEKC
+626 
-634 RAFFENVLHLKTP
+634 
-647 NEYEHFVKSLEKRY
+647 EKR
-661 AGTDF
+661 
-666 SGSFE
+666 S
-671 EHVQDI
+671 
-677 HALVKYLRNSDYEA
+677 
-691 DLRQIVRKAFYIKC
+691 
-705 RSGGKAYWARPHS
+705 
-718 KVIRFP
+718 
-724 QSETGL
+724 
-730 MLEQYYKGIA
+730 QY
-740 PDIYFVDFDAYQS
+740 
-753 AGITFDDL
+753 ITFDDN
-761 RALGV
+761 
-766 TDKIITGDE
+766 D
-775 KTWGEYYTG
+775 
-784 NPGRQPEWRTTGD
+784 QPRL
-797 FRWKLGIDKLEEA
+797 KPA
-810 LLYISQHAKAKD
+810 LLECENLSIRREAE
-822 ALIKSQVIFKT
+822 QVQYNSPEIY
-833 LQENMSR
+833 L
-840 LVGTVYIGGGTPN
+840 
-853 KYDEPADVI
+853 
-862 HTLNRD
+862 
-868 GFNWRFSD
+868 
-876 WNGKWLYT
+876 
-884 ESGELV
+884 ES
-890 SHKAISKH
+890 
-898 DLNKAL
+898 
-904 YGKVSLDSNLYDI
+904 
-917 LGFKK
+917 
-922 GKIDQH
+922 
-928 EAIVKDYDA
+928 
-937 LPDEKKQSYFEIEL
+937 
-951 ERRFHITPEQLS
+951 
-963 REFGGLSLQEGS
+963 
-975 SGQSEEDEF
+975 
-984 EFPTGSVKNWE
+984 
-995 ALKKHAAQILSYASP
+995 
-1010 TVYATVVRRIRVSR
+1010 
-1024 PQDDVRAYLMNM
+1024 
-1036 YRVNS
+1036 
-1041 SYRYAC
+1041 
-1047 QLCHKPFSNVEMC
+1047 
-1060 QLEQKPDV
+1060 
-1068 ELDPLNVCLCPNC
+1068 
-1081 AAKFRTL
+1081 
-1088 RNDKYL
+1088 
-1094 ADRLIDSILDVSE
+1094 
-1107 NEIEEND
+1107 
-1114 HVSVA
+1114 
-1119 INDYDFWFTP
+1119 
-1129 THIAEIIELLKLKKK
+1129 
-1144 AAEERKAQPQTASKP
+1144 
-1159 NAKAVAKAPESNRA
+1159 
-1173 APVQP
+1173 
-1178 VKEETPPSTPEPE
+1178 
-1191 EEGLQSDTSAYGEL
+1191 
-1205 IGRRVFHKS
+1205 
-1214 KKAYARVVGC
+1214 
-1224 DGEYVV
+1224 
-1230 LNFES
+1230 
-1235 GDKAGQDVR
+1235 
-1244 YNLTMC
+1244 
-1250 LNNGWI
+1250 
-1256 EVVD
+1256 

>member
-1 MTPERLLYL
+1 MEETTIGAVLFDGIEENPYLNELYDAILYNYGRQLFGLTNLPEKEISVPAALRFADILSKSVHTQNEEIHKLWAQEIVALLNALRPDDELIQYYLGSVLTSVSNFRGVSLKAADYVSADFLDRIFTQVSKEYLRIPEAENEYFFRAQKEIYEKFNEPYFSYSAPTSLGKSYIMRTFIREQIAKGKQCNFAIIVPTKALINETTEKLTEVLGPELKEKNYRIVTSAGAMALEEEHNFIFAMTPERLLYL

-443 LGFRNKL
+443 LGFRNKS

-488 KGKVLPSE
+488 KGKVKLKGQYVAFKDEAPYVNA
-496 LISELINDKRHYE
+496 LISGMLEDIEDVILFRIANYFLRFSQEYRACFPDASFTDWYELVEYGTTNPE
-509 WLPVSLTET
+509 AVWLQ
-518 GPYKDVLS
+518 
-526 YFSSILGIEV
+526 
-536 IRPEDLRSYFNDNH
+536 
-550 SFLENRDNDWLVRL
+550 
-564 YKLYETVPNIFSE
+564 
-577 SNYRNILDAVIVRTA
+577 RNGFTREAAAYIT
-592 SNRMVAPYRKSQS
+592 
-605 SYLPNVF
+605 
-612 LPSKKAMQAEVEFV
+612 
-626 HPYLFEKC
+626 
-634 RAFFENVLHLKTP
+634 
-647 NEYEHFVKSLEKRY
+647 EKR
-661 AGTDF
+661 
-666 SGSFE
+666 S
-671 EHVQDI
+671 
-677 HALVKYLRNSDYEA
+677 
-691 DLRQIVRKAFYIKC
+691 
-705 RSGGKAYWARPHS
+705 
-718 KVIRFP
+718 
-724 QSETGL
+724 
-730 MLEQYYKGIA
+730 QY
-740 PDIYFVDFDAYQS
+740 
-753 AGITFDDL
+753 ITFDDNDQL
-761 RALGV
+761 RL
-766 TDKIITGDE
+766 K
-775 KTWGEYYTG
+775 
-784 NPGRQPEWRTTGD
+784 P
-797 FRWKLGIDKLEEA
+797 A
-810 LLYISQHAKAKD
+810 LLECENRSIRREAE
-822 ALIKSQVIFKT
+822 QVQYNSPEIY
-833 LQENMSR
+833 L
-840 LVGTVYIGGGTPN
+840 
-853 KYDEPADVI
+853 
-862 HTLNRD
+862 
-868 GFNWRFSD
+868 
-876 WNGKWLYT
+876 
-884 ESGELV
+884 ES
-890 SHKAISKH
+890 
-898 DLNKAL
+898 
-904 YGKVSLDSNLYDI
+904 
-917 LGFKK
+917 
-922 GKIDQH
+922 
-928 EAIVKDYDA
+928 
-937 LPDEKKQSYFEIEL
+937 
-951 ERRFHITPEQLS
+951 
-963 REFGGLSLQEGS
+963 
-975 SGQSEEDEF
+975 
-984 EFPTGSVKNWE
+984 
-995 ALKKHAAQILSYASP
+995 
-1010 TVYATVVRRIRVSR
+1010 
-1024 PQDDVRAYLMNM
+1024 
-1036 YRVNS
+1036 
-1041 SYRYAC
+1041 
-1047 QLCHKPFSNVEMC
+1047 
-1060 QLEQKPDV
+1060 
-1068 ELDPLNVCLCPNC
+1068 
-1081 AAKFRTL
+1081 
-1088 RNDKYL
+1088 
-1094 ADRLIDSILDVSE
+1094 
-1107 NEIEEND
+1107 
-1114 HVSVA
+1114 
-1119 INDYDFWFTP
+1119 
-1129 THIAEIIELLKLKKK
+1129 
-1144 AAEERKAQPQTASKP
+1144 
-1159 NAKAVAKAPESNRA
+1159 
-1173 APVQP
+1173 
-1178 VKEETPPSTPEPE
+1178 
-1191 EEGLQSDTSAYGEL
+1191 
-1205 IGRRVFHKS
+1205 
-1214 KKAYARVVGC
+1214 
-1224 DGEYVV
+1224 
-1230 LNFES
+1230 
-1235 GDKAGQDVR
+1235 
-1244 YNLTMC
+1244 
-1250 LNNGWI
+1250 
-1256 EVVD
+1256 